1 MADYVVKF
9 TGQDNLSS
17 TINKVNK
24 ELGGLENSSSKLD
37 KIMDKFNRIDQSAAP
52 IKKKLRDLKS
62 IMAQMNLDGLTGTD
76 QFTLIAEK
84 AGALSDAMGDAS
96 TAIKQYSNDT
106 FKLQAGIEAFQ
117 GIAAAAT
124 VATGVMGLLG
134 TENEKVE
141 QAILKVQS
149 AMAIMNGVQQ
159 IANTLNKD
167 SALMLRLKSIWTAAN
182 TTATGANTVATG
194 ANTAATIANTSAQ
207 KAWNMTKAIG
217 KALFGDWTGLVLVG
231 AAALGTYALATS
243 NASDAEEEHN
253 EKLKQNQATID
264 SYTSTLTTT
273 FAQLMTSYSKLRA
286 EWKNLSSEQQKNQ
299 WIKDNQSKLEELNIS
314 VNNVADAESVFKNNT
329 PSVVKAFEARAK
341 AAAQLALLTENYK
354 KQMELI
360 DKINATQASMT
371 ADAASRQKV
380 KAGQEIKDESQKS
393 SRYGSVNGAGK
404 WVYSEAGAKLNNTG
418 ISNTNPVLNSMNDEL
433 KGLQDKANEI
443 ANNISQTYADIPS
456 FTKADKTTNT
466 TKTGK
471 TKTTKVE
478 IAPEGSLQALEDELN
493 KLNKELK
500 LTPETDTTKI
510 EELKGKIAELTGK
523 KEALEIKLG
532 IKEPKKEEAKKWAE
546 GSIASIKEEIAKLD
560 DRLLNENL
568 QLPVRLKLI
577 AERNDLQ
584 KQVDK
589 LSNGDK
595 STYELYG
602 EYSKQA
608 GEITNQRNIGLISAD
623 DAKSQIAEINQ
634 ELQKLGIDP
643 IKVHIETDSEKAFKG
658 FKDDADSIL
667 GGFEGIDSV
676 VNSFESLSKSI
687 ADGANAWE
695 IFMGAVNVASSVLNA
710 ISTIMET
717 VNLLSSIHTATKAT
731 ESAATIAAAT
741 AQGVKA
747 GADAASIAPTIA
759 STVALKAQEA
769 AYLNL
774 AAAAYFAAHAPIP
787 FAGFGIAAGF
797 VSAMMG
803 AMAVQAAASQAIA
816 AFADGGVISG
826 NTFHGDKMLARV
838 NAGEMILNQ
847 KQQANLFN
855 MLNSGASNAGGTV
868 EFKIS
873 GSQLK
878 GVLNNYNS
886 KMNKVK

>member
-1 MADYVVKF
+1 MADYVVRF
-9 TGQDNLSS
+9 TGQDNLSG
-17 TINKVNK
+17 TLNKVNK
-24 ELGGLENSSSKLD
+24 ELGGLENSSTKLD

-52 IKKKLRDLKS
+52 IKKKLRDLKA

-96 TAIKQYSNDT
+96 TAIRQYSNDT

-117 GIAAAAT
+117 GITAAAT

-194 ANTAATIANTSAQ
+194 ANTAATIANTAAQ
-207 KAWNMTKAIG
+207 KAWNYTKAIG

-243 NASDAEEEHN
+243 GASDAEEEHN
-253 EKLKQNQATID
+253 EKLKQTQATMD

-286 EWKNLSSEQQKNQ
+286 EWRNLSSEQQKNQ

-360 DKINATQASMT
+360 DKINATQASMA
-371 ADAASRQKV
+371 ADAASRPKV

-443 ANNISQTYADIPS
+443 ANNIAQTYADIPS

-510 EELKGKIAELTGK
+510 EELKTKIAELTGK

-532 IKEPKKEEAKKWAE
+532 LKEPKKEEAKKWAE

-568 QLPVRLKLI
+568 QLPVRIKLI

-584 KQVDK
+584 NQVDK
-589 LSNGDK
+589 L
-595 STYELYG
+595 
-602 EYSKQA
+602 
-608 GEITNQRNIGLISAD
+608 TNVGKPEKKEKKPTAFENFKGNAD
-623 DAKSQIAEINQ
+623 D
-634 ELQKLGIDP
+634 
-643 IKVHIETDSEKAFKG
+643 
-658 FKDDADSIL
+658 IL
-667 GGFEGIDSV
+667 GGFEGIDGV
-676 VNSFESLSKSI
+676 VNSFESLSKAI
-687 ADGANAWE
+687 ADGANAWDV
-695 IFMGAVNVASSVLNA
+695 FMGVVQTVSSVLNGVA
-710 ISTIMET
+710 STIQAVTTITE
-717 VNLLSSIHTATKAT
+717 LLGTTT
-731 ESAATIAAAT
+731 AATTAVTTASATQEVANSGMVVAAKSGEAIAGATASGAKMPFPLNLIAIAA
-741 AQGVKA
+741 
-747 GADAASIAPTIA
+747 
-759 STVALKAQEA
+759 
-769 AYLNL
+769 
-774 AAAAYFAAHAPIP
+774 
-787 FAGFGIAAGF
+787 GIAAVVGAL
-797 VSAMMG
+797 AMISG
-803 AMAVQAAASQAIA
+803 G
-816 AFADGGVISG
+816 FADGGVIGG
-826 NTFHGDKMLARV
+826 NSFHGDRMLARV

-886 KMNKVK
+886 KMNKVR

>member
-9 TGQDNLSS
+9 TGQDNLSG

-37 KIMDKFNRIDQSAAP
+37 KIIDKFNRIDQSAAP

-96 TAIKQYSNDT
+96 AAIKQYANDT

-167 SALMLRLKSIWTAAN
+167 SALMLRIKSIWTAAN

-194 ANTAATIANTSAQ
+194 ANTAATIANTAAQ
-207 KAWNMTKAIG
+207 KAWNVTKAIG

-243 NASDAEEEHN
+243 NASDEEEEHN
-253 EKLKQNQATID
+253 ENLKQTQATMD
-264 SYTSTLTTT
+264 SYTSTMTST
-273 FAQLMTSYSKLRA
+273 FAQLMSSYSKLRA
-286 EWKNLSSEQQKNQ
+286 EWRNLSSEQQKNQ

-314 VNNVADAESVFKNNT
+314 VNNVADAENVFKNNT
-329 PSVVKAFEARAK
+329 PSVVKAFTARAK

-360 DKINATQASMT
+360 DKINTTQASM
-371 ADAASRQKV
+371 AAEAASRPKV
-380 KAGQEIKDESQKS
+380 KAGQEIKDGTYKNE
-393 SRYGSVNGAGK
+393 RYGYVNGAGK

-418 ISNTNPVLNSMNDEL
+418 VSTTNPVMNKLNEEL
-433 KGLQDKANEI
+433 KGLQDEANKI
-443 ANNISQTYADIPS
+443 ANNMAETLKDVPT
-456 FTKADKTTNT
+456 FTKKHNT
-466 TKTGK
+466 TKTGT
-471 TKTTKVE
+471 TKTGKKAIEEV
-478 IAPEGSLQALEDELN
+478 APMGSYQALEDELN

-510 EELKGKIAELTGK
+510 EELKGKIAELTEK
-523 KEALEIKLG
+523 KDAFAIKLG

-546 GSIASIKEEIAKLD
+546 GSIASIKDEISKLD

-568 QLPVRLKLI
+568 ELPVRIKLI

-584 KQVDK
+584 NQVDK
-589 LSNGDK
+589 LTN
-595 STYELYG
+595 
-602 EYSKQA
+602 A
-608 GEITNQRNIGLISAD
+608 GKPEE
-623 DAKSQIAEINQ
+623 K
-634 ELQKLGIDP
+634 K
-643 IKVHIETDSEKAFKG
+643 ETPFQTFKG
-658 FKDDADSIL
+658 NAEDII
-667 GGFEGIDSV
+667 GGFEGIDGV
-676 VNSFESLSKSI
+676 VNSFESLSKAI
-687 ADGANAWE
+687 ADGANAWDV
-695 IFMGAVNVASSVLNA
+695 FMGVVQTASSILNGVAS
-710 ISTIMET
+710 TIQAVTTITE
-717 VNLLSSIHTATKAT
+717 LLGTTT
-731 ESAATIAAAT
+731 AATTAVTTAAAT
-741 AQGVKA
+741 QEVVNSGMVVGAKSGEAIA
-747 GADAASIAPTIA
+747 GATASGAKLPFPYNLIA
-759 STVALKAQEA
+759 
-769 AYLNL
+769 
-774 AAAAYFAAHAPIP
+774 
-787 FAGFGIAAGF
+787 IAAG
-797 VSAMMG
+797 VAAVVGALAMISG
-803 AMAVQAAASQAIA
+803 G
-816 AFADGGVISG
+816 FADGGIIGG
-826 NTFHGDKMLARV
+826 NSFHGDKMLARV

-855 MLNSGASNAGGTV
+855 MLNSGAGSSGGTV
-868 EFKIS
+868 EFKIA

>member
-9 TGQDNLSS
+9 TGQDNLSG

-96 TAIKQYSNDT
+96 AAIKQYSNDT

-194 ANTAATIANTSAQ
+194 ANTAATIANTAAQ
-207 KAWNMTKAIG
+207 KAWNVTKAIG

-243 NASDAEEEHN
+243 NASDEEEEHN
-253 EKLKQNQATID
+253 EKLKQTQATMD
-264 SYTSTLTTT
+264 SYTSTMTST
-273 FAQLMTSYSKLRA
+273 FAQLMSSYSKLRA
-286 EWKNLSSEQQKNQ
+286 EWSNLSSEQQKNQ

-314 VNNVADAESVFKNNT
+314 VNNVADAENVFKNNT

-360 DKINATQASMT
+360 DKINTTQASM
-371 ADAASRQKV
+371 AAEAASRPKV
-380 KAGQEIKDESQKS
+380 KAGQEIKDGTYKNE
-393 SRYGSVNGAGK
+393 RYGYVNGAGK

-418 ISNTNPVLNSMNDEL
+418 VSNTNPVMNKLNEEL
-433 KGLQDKANEI
+433 KGLQDEANKI
-443 ANNISQTYADIPS
+443 ANNMAETLKDVPNY
-456 FTKADKTTNT
+456 TKKHNT
-466 TKTGK
+466 TKTGT
-471 TKTTKVE
+471 TKTGKKAIEEV
-478 IAPEGSLQALEDELN
+478 APTGSLQALEDELN

-510 EELKGKIAELTGK
+510 EELKSKIAELTVK
-523 KEALEIKLG
+523 KDALQIKLG

-546 GSIASIKEEIAKLD
+546 GSIASIKDEIAKLD

-568 QLPVRLKLI
+568 ELPVRIKLI
-577 AERNDLQ
+577 AERDDLQ
-584 KQVDK
+584 NQVDK
-589 LSNGDK
+589 LTN
-595 STYELYG
+595 
-602 EYSKQA
+602 A
-608 GEITNQRNIGLISAD
+608 GKPVE
-623 DAKSQIAEINQ
+623 K
-634 ELQKLGIDP
+634 K
-643 IKVHIETDSEKAFKG
+643 ETPFQTFKG
-658 FKDDADSIL
+658 NAEDII
-667 GGFEGIDSV
+667 GGFEGIDGV
-676 VNSFESLSKSI
+676 VNSFESLSKAI
-687 ADGANAWE
+687 ADGANAWDV
-695 IFMGAVNVASSVLNA
+695 FMGVVQTASSILNGVAS
-710 ISTIMET
+710 TIQAVTTITE
-717 VNLLSSIHTATKAT
+717 LLGTTT
-731 ESAATIAAAT
+731 AATTAVTTAAAT
-741 AQGVKA
+741 QEVANSSMVVGAKSGEAIA
-747 GADAASIAPTIA
+747 GATASGAKMPFP
-759 STVALKAQEA
+759 
-769 AYLNL
+769 LNL
-774 AAAAYFAAHAPIP
+774 IA
-787 FAGFGIAAGF
+787 IAAG
-797 VSAMMG
+797 VAAVVGALAMIDG
-803 AMAVQAAASQAIA
+803 G
-816 AFADGGVISG
+816 FADGSIIGG
-826 NTFHGDKMLARV
+826 NSFHGDKMLASV

-847 KQQANLFN
+847 KPQANLFN
-855 MLNSGASNAGGTV
+855 MLNSGAGSSGGTV
-868 EFKIS
+868 EFKIA

-878 GVLNNYNS
+878 GVLKNYNS

>member
-9 TGQDNLSS
+9 TGQDNLSG

-96 TAIKQYSNDT
+96 AAIKQYSNDT

-194 ANTAATIANTSAQ
+194 ANTAATIANTAAQ

-243 NASDAEEEHN
+243 NASDEEEEHN
-253 EKLKQNQATID
+253 EKLKQTQATMD
-264 SYTSTLTTT
+264 SYTSTMTST
-273 FAQLMTSYSKLRA
+273 FAQLMSSYSKLRA
-286 EWKNLSSEQQKNQ
+286 EWSNLSSEQQKNQ

-314 VNNVADAESVFKNNT
+314 VNNVADAENVFKNNT

-360 DKINATQASMT
+360 DKINTTQASMA
-371 ADAASRQKV
+371 ADAVSRPKV
-380 KAGQEIKDESQKS
+380 KAGQEIKDETHKS
-393 SRYGSVNGAGK
+393 NRYGIVNGAGK

-418 ISNTNPVLNSMNDEL
+418 VSTTNPVMNKLNEEL
-433 KGLQDKANEI
+433 KGLQDEANKI
-443 ANNISQTYADIPS
+443 ANNMAETLKDVSYTP
-456 FTKADKTTNT
+456 KKHNT
-466 TKTGK
+466 TKTGT
-471 TKTTKVE
+471 TKTGKKAIKEV
-478 IAPEGSLQALEDELN
+478 APMGSYQALEDKLN
-493 KLNKELK
+493 KLNEKLK

-510 EELKGKIAELTGK
+510 EKLKGKIAELTEK
-523 KEALEIKLG
+523 KDAFAIKLG
-532 IKEPKKEEAKKWAE
+532 IKEPKKKEAKKWAE
-546 GSIASIKEEIAKLD
+546 GSIASIKDEISKLD

-568 QLPVRLKLI
+568 ELPVRIKLI
-577 AERNDLQ
+577 AEKDALQ

-589 LSNGDK
+589 LTN
-595 STYELYG
+595 
-602 EYSKQA
+602 A
-608 GEITNQRNIGLISAD
+608 GKPEE
-623 DAKSQIAEINQ
+623 K
-634 ELQKLGIDP
+634 K
-643 IKVHIETDSEKAFKG
+643 ETPFQTFKG
-658 FKDDADSIL
+658 NAEDII
-667 GGFEGIDSV
+667 GGFEGIDGV
-676 VNSFESLSKSI
+676 VNSFESLSKAI
-687 ADGANAWE
+687 ADGANAWDV
-695 IFMGAVNVASSVLNA
+695 FMGVVQTASSILNGVAS
-710 ISTIMET
+710 TIQAVTTITE
-717 VNLLSSIHTATKAT
+717 LLGTTT
-731 ESAATIAAAT
+731 AATTAVTTAAAT
-741 AQGVKA
+741 QEVANSSMVVGAKSGEAIA
-747 GADAASIAPTIA
+747 GATASGAKMPFP
-759 STVALKAQEA
+759 
-769 AYLNL
+769 LNL
-774 AAAAYFAAHAPIP
+774 IA
-787 FAGFGIAAGF
+787 IAAG
-797 VSAMMG
+797 VAAVVGALAMISG
-803 AMAVQAAASQAIA
+803 G
-816 AFADGGVISG
+816 FADGGIIGG
-826 NTFHGDKMLARV
+826 NSFHGDKMLARV

-855 MLNSGASNAGGTV
+855 MLNSGAGSSGGTV

>member
-1 MADYVVKF
+1 MADYVVRL

-17 TINKVNK
+17 TINQVNK

-117 GIAAAAT
+117 GITAAAT

-194 ANTAATIANTSAQ
+194 ANTAATIANTAAQ
-207 KAWNMTKAIG
+207 KAWNVTKAIG

-243 NASDAEEEHN
+243 DASDEEEEHN
-253 EKLKQNQATID
+253 EKLKQTQATMD
-264 SYTSTLTTT
+264 SYTSTMTTT
-273 FAQLMTSYSKLRA
+273 FAQLMSSYSKLRA
-286 EWKNLSSEQQKNQ
+286 EWRNLSSEQQKNQ

-314 VNNVADAESVFKNNT
+314 VNNIADAENVFKNNT

-360 DKINATQASMT
+360 DKINTTQASMA
-371 ADAASRQKV
+371 ADAASRPKV
-380 KAGQEIKDESQKS
+380 KAGQEIKDETHKS
-393 SRYGSVNGAGK
+393 NRYGFVNGAGK

-418 ISNTNPVLNSMNDEL
+418 VSNTNPVMNKLNEEL
-433 KGLQDKANEI
+433 KGLQDEANKI
-443 ANNISQTYADIPS
+443 ANNMAETLKDVPT
-456 FTKADKTTNT
+456 FTKKHNT
-466 TKTGK
+466 TKTGT
-471 TKTTKVE
+471 TKTGKKAIEEV
-478 IAPEGSLQALEDELN
+478 APMGSLQALEDELN

-500 LTPETDTTKI
+500 LTPETDITKI
-510 EELKGKIAELTGK
+510 EELKSKIAELTGK
-523 KEALEIKLG
+523 KDALQIKLG

-546 GSIASIKEEIAKLD
+546 GSIASIKDEISKLD

-568 QLPVRLKLI
+568 ELPVRIKLI
-577 AERNDLQ
+577 AERDDLQ
-584 KQVDK
+584 NQVDK
-589 LSNGDK
+589 LTN
-595 STYELYG
+595 
-602 EYSKQA
+602 A
-608 GEITNQRNIGLISAD
+608 G
-623 DAKSQIAEINQ
+623 K
-634 ELQKLGIDP
+634 P
-643 IKVHIETDSEKAFKG
+643 VETPFQTFKG
-658 FKDDADSIL
+658 NAEDII
-667 GGFEGIDSV
+667 GGFEGIDGV
-676 VNSFESLSKSI
+676 VNSFESLSKAI
-687 ADGANAWE
+687 ADGANAWDV
-695 IFMGAVNVASSVLNA
+695 FMGVVQTASSILNGVAS
-710 ISTIMET
+710 TIQAVTTITE
-717 VNLLSSIHTATKAT
+717 LLGTTT
-731 ESAATIAAAT
+731 AATTAITTASATQEVANSSMVVGAKSGEAIADAT
-741 AQGVKA
+741 AS
-747 GADAASIAPTIA
+747 GAKMPFP
-759 STVALKAQEA
+759 
-769 AYLNL
+769 LNL
-774 AAAAYFAAHAPIP
+774 IA
-787 FAGFGIAAGF
+787 IAAG
-797 VSAMMG
+797 VAAVVGALAMISG
-803 AMAVQAAASQAIA
+803 G
-816 AFADGGVISG
+816 FADGGIIGG
-826 NTFHGDKMLARV
+826 NSFHGDKMLARV

-847 KQQANLFN
+847 KQQANLFS
-855 MLNSGASNAGGTV
+855 MLNSGASSSGGTV

>member
-9 TGQDNLSS
+9 TGQDNLSG

-37 KIMDKFNRIDQSAAP
+37 KIIDKFNRIDQSAAP

-106 FKLQAGIEAFQ
+106 FKLQAGREAFQ

-194 ANTAATIANTSAQ
+194 ANTAATIANTAAQ

-243 NASDAEEEHN
+243 NASDEEEEHS
-253 EKLKQNQATID
+253 EKLKQTQATMD
-264 SYTSTLTTT
+264 SYTSTMTST
-273 FAQLMTSYSKLRA
+273 FAQLMSSYSKLRA
-286 EWKNLSSEQQKNQ
+286 EWSNLSSEQQKNQ

-314 VNNVADAESVFKNNT
+314 VNNVADAENVFKNNT
-329 PSVVKAFEARAK
+329 PSVVKAFTARAK
-341 AAAQLALLTENYK
+341 AAAQLTLLTENYK

-360 DKINATQASMT
+360 DKINTTQASM
-371 ADAASRQKV
+371 AAEAASRPKV
-380 KAGQEIKDESQKS
+380 KAGQEIKDGTYKNE
-393 SRYGSVNGAGK
+393 RYGYVNGAGK

-418 ISNTNPVLNSMNDEL
+418 VSTTNPVMNKLNKEL
-433 KGLQDKANEI
+433 KGLQDEANKI
-443 ANNISQTYADIPS
+443 ANNMAETFKDVPT
-456 FTKADKTTNT
+456 FTKKHNT
-466 TKTGK
+466 TKTGTTNTGTTNTG
-471 TKTTKVE
+471 TKAIEEV
-478 IAPEGSLQALEDELN
+478 APMGSLQALEDELN

-510 EELKGKIAELTGK
+510 EELKSKIAELTVK
-523 KEALEIKLG
+523 KDALQIKLG

-546 GSIASIKEEIAKLD
+546 GSIASIKDEISKLD

-568 QLPVRLKLI
+568 ELPVRIKLI
-577 AERNDLQ
+577 AERDDLQ
-584 KQVDK
+584 NQVDK
-589 LSNGDK
+589 LTN
-595 STYELYG
+595 
-602 EYSKQA
+602 A
-608 GEITNQRNIGLISAD
+608 GKPEE
-623 DAKSQIAEINQ
+623 K
-634 ELQKLGIDP
+634 K
-643 IKVHIETDSEKAFKG
+643 ETPFQTFKG
-658 FKDDADSIL
+658 NAEDII
-667 GGFEGIDSV
+667 GGFEGIDGV
-676 VNSFESLSKSI
+676 VNSFESLSKAI
-687 ADGANAWE
+687 ADGADAWDV
-695 IFMGAVNVASSVLNA
+695 FMGVVQTASSILNGVAS
-710 ISTIMET
+710 TIQAVTTITE
-717 VNLLSSIHTATKAT
+717 LLGTTT
-731 ESAATIAAAT
+731 AATTAITTAAAT
-741 AQGVKA
+741 QEVANSGMVVGAKSGEAIA
-747 GADAASIAPTIA
+747 GATASGAKMPFP
-759 STVALKAQEA
+759 
-769 AYLNL
+769 LNL
-774 AAAAYFAAHAPIP
+774 IA
-787 FAGFGIAAGF
+787 IAAG
-797 VSAMMG
+797 VAAVVGALAMISG
-803 AMAVQAAASQAIA
+803 G
-816 AFADGGVISG
+816 FADGGIIGG
-826 NTFHGDKMLARV
+826 NSFHGDKMLARV

-855 MLNSGASNAGGTV
+855 MLNSGASSSGGTV

>member
-9 TGQDNLSS
+9 TGQDNLSG

-37 KIMDKFNRIDQSAAP
+37 KIIDKFNRIDQSAAP

-84 AGALSDAMGDAS
+84 AGTLSDAMGDAAA
-96 TAIKQYSNDT
+96 AIKQYSNDT

-167 SALMLRLKSIWTAAN
+167 SALMLRIKSIWTAAN
-182 TTATGANTVATG
+182 TAATGANTVATG
-194 ANTAATIANTSAQ
+194 ANTAATIANTAAQ
-207 KAWNMTKAIG
+207 KAWNVTKAIG

-231 AAALGTYALATS
+231 AAAFGTYALATS
-243 NASDAEEEHN
+243 NDSDEEEEHN
-253 EKLKQNQATID
+253 EKLKQTQATMD
-264 SYTSTLTTT
+264 SYTSTMTST
-273 FAQLMTSYSKLRA
+273 FAQLMSSYSKLRA
-286 EWKNLSSEQQKNQ
+286 EWSNLSSEQQKNQ

-314 VNNVADAESVFKNNT
+314 VNNVADAENVFKNNT
-329 PSVVKAFEARAK
+329 PSVVKAFTARAK

-360 DKINATQASMT
+360 DKINTTQASM
-371 ADAASRQKV
+371 AAEAASRPKV
-380 KAGQEIKDESQKS
+380 KAGQEIKDGTYKNE
-393 SRYGSVNGAGK
+393 RYGYVNGAGK

-418 ISNTNPVLNSMNDEL
+418 VSNTNPVMNKLNEEL
-433 KGLQDKANEI
+433 KGLQDEANKI
-443 ANNISQTYADIPS
+443 ANNMAETLKDVPNY
-456 FTKADKTTNT
+456 TKKHNT
-466 TKTGK
+466 TKTG
-471 TKTTKVE
+471 TTNTGTTNTGKEAIEEV
-478 IAPEGSLQALEDELN
+478 APMGSLQALEDELN

-510 EELKGKIAELTGK
+510 EELKSKIAELTVK
-523 KEALEIKLG
+523 KDALQIKLG

-546 GSIASIKEEIAKLD
+546 GSIASIKDEISKLD

-568 QLPVRLKLI
+568 ELPVRIKLI
-577 AERNDLQ
+577 AERDDLQ
-584 KQVDK
+584 NQVDK
-589 LSNGDK
+589 LTN
-595 STYELYG
+595 
-602 EYSKQA
+602 A
-608 GEITNQRNIGLISAD
+608 GKPVE
-623 DAKSQIAEINQ
+623 K
-634 ELQKLGIDP
+634 K
-643 IKVHIETDSEKAFKG
+643 ETPFQTFKG
-658 FKDDADSIL
+658 NAEDII
-667 GGFEGIDSV
+667 GGFEGIDGV
-676 VNSFESLSKSI
+676 VNSFESLSKAI
-687 ADGANAWE
+687 ADGANAWDV
-695 IFMGAVNVASSVLNA
+695 FMGVVQTASSILNGVAS
-710 ISTIMET
+710 TIQAVTTITE
-717 VNLLSSIHTATKAT
+717 LLGTTT
-731 ESAATIAAAT
+731 AATTAITTAAAT
-741 AQGVKA
+741 QEVANSGMVVGAKSGEAIA
-747 GADAASIAPTIA
+747 GATASGAKMPFP
-759 STVALKAQEA
+759 
-769 AYLNL
+769 LNL
-774 AAAAYFAAHAPIP
+774 IA
-787 FAGFGIAAGF
+787 IAAG
-797 VSAMMG
+797 VAAVVGALAMISG
-803 AMAVQAAASQAIA
+803 G
-816 AFADGGVISG
+816 FADGGIIGG
-826 NTFHGDKMLARV
+826 NSFHGDKMLARV

-855 MLNSGASNAGGTV
+855 MLNSGASSSGGTV

>member
-1 MADYVVKF
+1 MADYVVRL

-17 TINKVNK
+17 TINQVNK

-52 IKKKLRDLKS
+52 IKKMLRDLKS

-117 GIAAAAT
+117 GITAAAT

-194 ANTAATIANTSAQ
+194 ANTAATIANTAAQ
-207 KAWNMTKAIG
+207 KAWNVTKAIG

-243 NASDAEEEHN
+243 NASDEEEEHN
-253 EKLKQNQATID
+253 EKLKQTQATMD
-264 SYTSTLTTT
+264 SYTSTMTTT
-273 FAQLMTSYSKLRA
+273 FAQLMSSYSKLRA
-286 EWKNLSSEQQKNQ
+286 EWRNLSSEQQKNQ

-314 VNNVADAESVFKNNT
+314 VNNIADAENVFKNNT

-360 DKINATQASMT
+360 DKINTTQASMA
-371 ADAASRQKV
+371 ADAASRPKV
-380 KAGQEIKDESQKS
+380 KAGQEIKDETHKS
-393 SRYGSVNGAGK
+393 NRYGFVNGAGK

-418 ISNTNPVLNSMNDEL
+418 VSNTNPVMNKLNEEL
-433 KGLQDKANEI
+433 KGLQDEANKI
-443 ANNISQTYADIPS
+443 ANNMAETLKDVPT
-456 FTKADKTTNT
+456 FTKKHNT
-466 TKTGK
+466 TKTGT
-471 TKTTKVE
+471 TKTGKKAIEEV
-478 IAPEGSLQALEDELN
+478 APMGSLQALEDELN

-500 LTPETDTTKI
+500 LTPETDITKI
-510 EELKGKIAELTGK
+510 EELKSKIAELTGK
-523 KEALEIKLG
+523 KDALQIKLG

-546 GSIASIKEEIAKLD
+546 GSIASIKDEISKLD

-568 QLPVRLKLI
+568 ELPVRIKLI
-577 AERNDLQ
+577 AERDDLQ
-584 KQVDK
+584 NQVDK
-589 LSNGDK
+589 LTN
-595 STYELYG
+595 
-602 EYSKQA
+602 A
-608 GEITNQRNIGLISAD
+608 GKPL
-623 DAKSQIAEINQ
+623 
-634 ELQKLGIDP
+634 
-643 IKVHIETDSEKAFKG
+643 ETPFQTFKG
-658 FKDDADSIL
+658 NAEDII
-667 GGFEGIDSV
+667 GGFEGIDGV
-676 VNSFESLSKSI
+676 VNSFESLSKAI
-687 ADGANAWE
+687 ADGANAWDV
-695 IFMGAVNVASSVLNA
+695 FMGVVQTASSILNGVAS
-710 ISTIMET
+710 TIQAVTTITE
-717 VNLLSSIHTATKAT
+717 LLGTTT
-731 ESAATIAAAT
+731 AATTAITTASATQEVANSSMVVGAKSGEAIADAT
-741 AQGVKA
+741 AS
-747 GADAASIAPTIA
+747 GAKMPFP
-759 STVALKAQEA
+759 
-769 AYLNL
+769 LNL
-774 AAAAYFAAHAPIP
+774 IA
-787 FAGFGIAAGF
+787 IAAG
-797 VSAMMG
+797 VAAVVGALAMISG
-803 AMAVQAAASQAIA
+803 G
-816 AFADGGVISG
+816 FADGGIIGG
-826 NTFHGDKMLARV
+826 NSFHGDKMLARV

-847 KQQANLFN
+847 KQQANLFS
-855 MLNSGASNAGGTV
+855 MLNSGASSSGGTV

>member
-9 TGQDNLSS
+9 TGQDNLSG

-96 TAIKQYSNDT
+96 AAIKQYSNDT

-194 ANTAATIANTSAQ
+194 ANTAATIANTAAQ

-243 NASDAEEEHN
+243 NASDEEEEHN
-253 EKLKQNQATID
+253 EKLKQTQATMD
-264 SYTSTLTTT
+264 SYTSTMTST
-273 FAQLMTSYSKLRA
+273 FAQLMSSYSKLRA
-286 EWKNLSSEQQKNQ
+286 EWSNLSSEQQKNQ

-314 VNNVADAESVFKNNT
+314 VNNVADAENVFKSNT

-360 DKINATQASMT
+360 DKINTTQASMA
-371 ADAASRQKV
+371 ADAASRPKV
-380 KAGQEIKDESQKS
+380 KAGQEIKDETHKS
-393 SRYGSVNGAGK
+393 NRYGIVNGAGK

-418 ISNTNPVLNSMNDEL
+418 VSTTNPVMNKLNEEL
-433 KGLQDKANEI
+433 KGLQDEANKI
-443 ANNISQTYADIPS
+443 ANNMAETLKDVPYTP
-456 FTKADKTTNT
+456 KKHNT
-466 TKTGK
+466 TKTGT
-471 TKTTKVE
+471 TKTGKKAIKEV
-478 IAPEGSLQALEDELN
+478 APMGSYQALEDELN

-510 EELKGKIAELTGK
+510 EELKGKIAELTEK
-523 KEALEIKLG
+523 KDAFAIKLG

-546 GSIASIKEEIAKLD
+546 GSIASIKDEISKLD

-568 QLPVRLKLI
+568 ELPVRIKLI
-577 AERNDLQ
+577 AEKDALQ

-589 LSNGDK
+589 LTN
-595 STYELYG
+595 
-602 EYSKQA
+602 A
-608 GEITNQRNIGLISAD
+608 GKPEE
-623 DAKSQIAEINQ
+623 K
-634 ELQKLGIDP
+634 K
-643 IKVHIETDSEKAFKG
+643 ETPFQTFKG
-658 FKDDADSIL
+658 NAEDII
-667 GGFEGIDSV
+667 GGFEGIDGV
-676 VNSFESLSKSI
+676 VNSFESLSKAI
-687 ADGANAWE
+687 ADGANAWDV
-695 IFMGAVNVASSVLNA
+695 FMGVVQTASSILNGVAS
-710 ISTIMET
+710 TIQAVTTITE
-717 VNLLSSIHTATKAT
+717 LLGTTT
-731 ESAATIAAAT
+731 AATTAVTTAAAT
-741 AQGVKA
+741 QEVANSGMVVGAKSGEAIA
-747 GADAASIAPTIA
+747 GATASGAKMPFP
-759 STVALKAQEA
+759 
-769 AYLNL
+769 LNL
-774 AAAAYFAAHAPIP
+774 IA
-787 FAGFGIAAGF
+787 IAAG
-797 VSAMMG
+797 VAAVVGALAMISG
-803 AMAVQAAASQAIA
+803 G
-816 AFADGGVISG
+816 FADGGIIGG
-826 NTFHGDKMLARV
+826 NSFHGDKMLARV

-855 MLNSGASNAGGTV
+855 MLNSGAGSSGGTV

>member
-9 TGQDNLSS
+9 TGQDNLSG

-37 KIMDKFNRIDQSAAP
+37 KIIDKFNRIDQSAAP

-167 SALMLRLKSIWTAAN
+167 SALMLRIKSIWTAAN

-194 ANTAATIANTSAQ
+194 ANTAATIANTAAQ
-207 KAWNMTKAIG
+207 KAWNVTKAIG

-243 NASDAEEEHN
+243 NASDEEEEHN
-253 EKLKQNQATID
+253 EKLKQTQATMD
-264 SYTSTLTTT
+264 SYTSTMTST
-273 FAQLMTSYSKLRA
+273 FAQLMSSYSKLRA
-286 EWKNLSSEQQKNQ
+286 EWSNLSSEQQKNQ
-299 WIKDNQSKLEELNIS
+299 WIKDNKSKLEELNIS
-314 VNNVADAESVFKNNT
+314 VNNVADAENVFKNNT
-329 PSVVKAFEARAK
+329 PSVVKAFTARAK

-360 DKINATQASMT
+360 DKINTTQASM
-371 ADAASRQKV
+371 AAEAASRPKV
-380 KAGQEIKDESQKS
+380 KAGQEIKDGTYKNE
-393 SRYGSVNGAGK
+393 RYGYVNGAGK

-418 ISNTNPVLNSMNDEL
+418 VSNTNPVMNKLNEEL
-433 KGLQDKANEI
+433 KGLQDEANKI
-443 ANNISQTYADIPS
+443 ANNIAQTYADIPS

-510 EELKGKIAELTGK
+510 EELKTKIAELTGK

-532 IKEPKKEEAKKWAE
+532 LKEPKKEEAKKWAE

-568 QLPVRLKLI
+568 ELPVRIKLI
-577 AERNDLQ
+577 AERDDLQ
-584 KQVDK
+584 NQVDK
-589 LSNGDK
+589 LTN
-595 STYELYG
+595 
-602 EYSKQA
+602 A
-608 GEITNQRNIGLISAD
+608 GKPVEKKEN
-623 DAKSQIAEINQ
+623 K
-634 ELQKLGIDP
+634 
-643 IKVHIETDSEKAFKG
+643 ETPFQTFKG
-658 FKDDADSIL
+658 NAEDII
-667 GGFEGIDSV
+667 GGFEGIDGV
-676 VNSFESLSKSI
+676 VNSFESLSKAI
-687 ADGANAWE
+687 YDGANAWDV
-695 IFMGAVNVASSVLNA
+695 FMGVVQTASSILNGVAS
-710 ISTIMET
+710 TIQAVTTITE
-717 VNLLSSIHTATKAT
+717 LLGTTT
-731 ESAATIAAAT
+731 AATTAVTTAAAT
-741 AQGVKA
+741 QEVANSSMVVGAKSGEAIA
-747 GADAASIAPTIA
+747 GATASGAKMPFP
-759 STVALKAQEA
+759 
-769 AYLNL
+769 LNL
-774 AAAAYFAAHAPIP
+774 IA
-787 FAGFGIAAGF
+787 IAAG
-797 VSAMMG
+797 VAAVVGALAMISG
-803 AMAVQAAASQAIA
+803 G
-816 AFADGGVISG
+816 FADGGIIGG
-826 NTFHGDKMLARV
+826 NSFHGDKMLARV

-855 MLNSGASNAGGTV
+855 MLNSGASSYGGTV
-868 EFKIS
+868 EFKIA

>member
-9 TGQDNLSS
+9 TGQDNLSG

-37 KIMDKFNRIDQSAAP
+37 KIIDKFNRIDQSAAP

-96 TAIKQYSNDT
+96 AAIKQYSNDT

-149 AMAIMNGVQQ
+149 ALAIMNGVQQ

-167 SALMLRLKSIWTAAN
+167 SALMLRIKSIWTAAN

-194 ANTAATIANTSAQ
+194 ANTAATIANTTAQ

-243 NASDAEEEHN
+243 NASDEEEEHN
-253 EKLKQNQATID
+253 EKLKQTQATMD
-264 SYTSTLTTT
+264 SYTSTMTST
-273 FAQLMTSYSKLRA
+273 FAQLMSSYSKLRA
-286 EWKNLSSEQQKNQ
+286 EWSNLSSEQQKNQ
-299 WIKDNQSKLEELNIS
+299 WIKDNKSKLEELNIS
-314 VNNVADAESVFKNNT
+314 VNNVADAENVFKNNT
-329 PSVVKAFEARAK
+329 PSVVKAFTARAK

-360 DKINATQASMT
+360 DKINTTQASM
-371 ADAASRQKV
+371 AAEAASRPKV
-380 KAGQEIKDESQKS
+380 KAGQEIKDGTYKNE
-393 SRYGSVNGAGK
+393 RYGYVNGAGK

-418 ISNTNPVLNSMNDEL
+418 VSNTNPVMNKLNEEL
-433 KGLQDKANEI
+433 KGLQDEANKI
-443 ANNISQTYADIPS
+443 ANNIAQTYADIPS

-510 EELKGKIAELTGK
+510 EELKTKIAELTGK

-532 IKEPKKEEAKKWAE
+532 LKEPKKEEAKKWAE

-568 QLPVRLKLI
+568 ELPVRIKLI
-577 AERNDLQ
+577 AERDDLQ
-584 KQVDK
+584 NQVDK
-589 LSNGDK
+589 LTN
-595 STYELYG
+595 
-602 EYSKQA
+602 A
-608 GEITNQRNIGLISAD
+608 GKPVEKKEN
-623 DAKSQIAEINQ
+623 K
-634 ELQKLGIDP
+634 
-643 IKVHIETDSEKAFKG
+643 ETPFQTFKG
-658 FKDDADSIL
+658 NAEDII
-667 GGFEGIDSV
+667 GGFEGIDGV
-676 VNSFESLSKSI
+676 VNSFESLSKAI
-687 ADGANAWE
+687 YDGANAWDV
-695 IFMGAVNVASSVLNA
+695 FMGVVQTASSILNGVAS
-710 ISTIMET
+710 TIQAVTTITE
-717 VNLLSSIHTATKAT
+717 LLGTTT
-731 ESAATIAAAT
+731 AATTAVTTAAAT
-741 AQGVKA
+741 QEVANSSMVVGAKSGEAIA
-747 GADAASIAPTIA
+747 GATASGAKMPFP
-759 STVALKAQEA
+759 
-769 AYLNL
+769 LNL
-774 AAAAYFAAHAPIP
+774 IA
-787 FAGFGIAAGF
+787 IAAG
-797 VSAMMG
+797 VAAVVGALAMISG
-803 AMAVQAAASQAIA
+803 G
-816 AFADGGVISG
+816 FADGGIIGG
-826 NTFHGDKMLARV
+826 NSFHGDKMLARV

-855 MLNSGASNAGGTV
+855 MLNSGASSYGGTV
-868 EFKIS
+868 EFKIA

>member
-9 TGQDNLSS
+9 TGQDNLSG

-37 KIMDKFNRIDQSAAP
+37 KIIDKFNRIDQSAAP

-96 TAIKQYSNDT
+96 AAIKQYSNDT

-167 SALMLRLKSIWTAAN
+167 SALMLRIKSIWTAAN

-194 ANTAATIANTSAQ
+194 ANTAATIANTTAQ

-243 NASDAEEEHN
+243 NASDEEEEHN
-253 EKLKQNQATID
+253 EKLKQTQATMD
-264 SYTSTLTTT
+264 SYTSTMTST
-273 FAQLMTSYSKLRA
+273 FAQLMSSYSKLRA
-286 EWKNLSSEQQKNQ
+286 EWSNLSSEQQKNQ

-314 VNNVADAESVFKNNT
+314 VNNVADAENVFKNNT

-341 AAAQLALLTENYK
+341 AAAQLTLLTENYK

-360 DKINATQASMT
+360 DKINTTQASM
-371 ADAASRQKV
+371 AAEAASRPKV
-380 KAGQEIKDESQKS
+380 KAGQEIKDGTYKNE
-393 SRYGSVNGAGK
+393 RYGYVNGAGK

-418 ISNTNPVLNSMNDEL
+418 VSTTNPVMNKLNEEL
-433 KGLQDKANEI
+433 KGLQDEANKI
-443 ANNISQTYADIPS
+443 ANNMAETLKDVPT
-456 FTKADKTTNT
+456 FTKKHNT
-466 TKTGK
+466 TKTGT
-471 TKTTKVE
+471 TKTGKKAIEEV
-478 IAPEGSLQALEDELN
+478 APMGSYQALEDELN
-493 KLNKELK
+493 KLIKKLK

-510 EELKGKIAELTGK
+510 EELKDKIAELTEK
-523 KEALEIKLG
+523 KDAFAIKLG

-546 GSIASIKEEIAKLD
+546 GSIASIKDEISKLD

-568 QLPVRLKLI
+568 ELPVRIKLI
-577 AERNDLQ
+577 AERDALQ

-589 LSNGDK
+589 LTN
-595 STYELYG
+595 
-602 EYSKQA
+602 A
-608 GEITNQRNIGLISAD
+608 GKPEE
-623 DAKSQIAEINQ
+623 K
-634 ELQKLGIDP
+634 K
-643 IKVHIETDSEKAFKG
+643 ETPFQTFKG
-658 FKDDADSIL
+658 NAEDII
-667 GGFEGIDSV
+667 GGFEGIDGV
-676 VNSFESLSKSI
+676 VNSFESLSKAI
-687 ADGANAWE
+687 ADGANAWDV
-695 IFMGAVNVASSVLNA
+695 FMGVVQTASSILNGVAS
-710 ISTIMET
+710 TIQAVTTITE
-717 VNLLSSIHTATKAT
+717 LLGTTT
-731 ESAATIAAAT
+731 AATTAITTAAAT
-741 AQGVKA
+741 QEVANSGMVVGAKSGEAIA
-747 GADAASIAPTIA
+747 GATASGAKMPFP
-759 STVALKAQEA
+759 
-769 AYLNL
+769 LNL
-774 AAAAYFAAHAPIP
+774 IA
-787 FAGFGIAAGF
+787 IAAG
-797 VSAMMG
+797 VAAVVGALAMISG
-803 AMAVQAAASQAIA
+803 G
-816 AFADGGVISG
+816 FADGGIIGG
-826 NTFHGDKMLARV
+826 NSFHGDKMLARV

-855 MLNSGASNAGGTV
+855 MLNSGASSSGGTV

>member
-9 TGQDNLSS
+9 TGQDNLSG

-37 KIMDKFNRIDQSAAP
+37 KIIDKFNRIDQSAAP

-96 TAIKQYSNDT
+96 GAIKQYANDT

-167 SALMLRLKSIWTAAN
+167 SALMLRIKSIWTAAN

-194 ANTAATIANTSAQ
+194 ANTAATIANTTAQ

-231 AAALGTYALATS
+231 AAALGTYALVTS
-243 NASDAEEEHN
+243 NASDEEEEHS
-253 EKLKQNQATID
+253 EKLKQTQATMD
-264 SYTSTLTTT
+264 SYTSTMTST
-273 FAQLMTSYSKLRA
+273 FAQLMSSYSKLRA
-286 EWKNLSSEQQKNQ
+286 EWSNLSSEQQKNQ

-314 VNNVADAESVFKNNT
+314 VNNVADAENVFKNNT
-329 PSVVKAFEARAK
+329 PSVVKAFTARAK

-360 DKINATQASMT
+360 DKINTTQASM
-371 ADAASRQKV
+371 AAEAASRPKV
-380 KAGQEIKDESQKS
+380 KAGQEIKDETHKS
-393 SRYGSVNGAGK
+393 KRYGYVNGAGK

-418 ISNTNPVLNSMNDEL
+418 VSNTNPVMNKLNEEL
-433 KGLQDKANEI
+433 KGLQDEANKI
-443 ANNISQTYADIPS
+443 ANNMTETFKDVPT
-456 FTKADKTTNT
+456 FTKKHNT
-466 TKTGK
+466 TKTGT
-471 TKTTKVE
+471 TKTGTTKTSKEAIEEV
-478 IAPEGSLQALEDELN
+478 APMGSLQAVEDELT

-510 EELKGKIAELTGK
+510 EELKSKIAELTVK
-523 KEALEIKLG
+523 KDALQIKLG

-546 GSIASIKEEIAKLD
+546 GSIASIKDEIAKLD

-568 QLPVRLKLI
+568 ELPVRIKLI
-577 AERNDLQ
+577 AERDDLQ
-584 KQVDK
+584 NQVDK
-589 LSNGDK
+589 LTN
-595 STYELYG
+595 
-602 EYSKQA
+602 A
-608 GEITNQRNIGLISAD
+608 GKPEE
-623 DAKSQIAEINQ
+623 K
-634 ELQKLGIDP
+634 K
-643 IKVHIETDSEKAFKG
+643 ETPFQTFKG
-658 FKDDADSIL
+658 NAEDII
-667 GGFEGIDSV
+667 GGFEGIDGV
-676 VNSFESLSKSI
+676 VNSFESLSKAI
-687 ADGANAWE
+687 ADGANAWDV
-695 IFMGAVNVASSVLNA
+695 FMGVVQTASSILNGVASTIQAVTTITELLGTTTSATTA
-710 ISTIMET
+710 ITT
-717 VNLLSSIHTATKAT
+717 
-731 ESAATIAAAT
+731 AAAT
-741 AQGVKA
+741 QEVANSGMVVGAKSGEAIA
-747 GADAASIAPTIA
+747 GATASGAKMPFP
-759 STVALKAQEA
+759 
-769 AYLNL
+769 LNL
-774 AAAAYFAAHAPIP
+774 IA
-787 FAGFGIAAGF
+787 IAAG
-797 VSAMMG
+797 VAAVVGALAMISG
-803 AMAVQAAASQAIA
+803 G
-816 AFADGGVISG
+816 FADGGIIGG
-826 NTFHGDKMLARV
+826 NSFHGDKMLARV

-855 MLNSGASNAGGTV
+855 MLNSGASSSGGTV

>member
-9 TGQDNLSS
+9 TGQDNLSG

-96 TAIKQYSNDT
+96 AAIKQYSNDT

-194 ANTAATIANTSAQ
+194 ANTAATIANTAAQ

-243 NASDAEEEHN
+243 NASDEEEEHN
-253 EKLKQNQATID
+253 EKLKQTQATMD
-264 SYTSTLTTT
+264 SYTSTMTST
-273 FAQLMTSYSKLRA
+273 FAQLMSSYSKLRA
-286 EWKNLSSEQQKNQ
+286 EWSNLSSEQQKNQ

-314 VNNVADAESVFKNNT
+314 VNNVADAENVFKNNT

-360 DKINATQASMT
+360 DKINTTQASMA
-371 ADAASRQKV
+371 ADAASRPKV
-380 KAGQEIKDESQKS
+380 KAGQEIKDETHKNE
-393 SRYGSVNGAGK
+393 RYGYVNGAYK

-418 ISNTNPVLNSMNDEL
+418 VSTTNPVLNKLNEEL
-433 KGLQDKANEI
+433 KGYQNQSKKILNDMTD
-443 ANNISQTYADIPS
+443 TYKDLPY
-456 FTKADKTTNT
+456 TPKKHNT
-466 TKTGK
+466 TKTGT
-471 TKTTKVE
+471 TKTGKKAIKEV
-478 IAPEGSLQALEDELN
+478 APMGSYQALEDELN

-510 EELKGKIAELTGK
+510 EELKGKIAELTEK
-523 KEALEIKLG
+523 KDAFAIKLG

-546 GSIASIKEEIAKLD
+546 GSIASIKDEISKLD

-568 QLPVRLKLI
+568 ELPVRIKLI
-577 AERNDLQ
+577 AEKDALQ

-589 LSNGDK
+589 LTN
-595 STYELYG
+595 
-602 EYSKQA
+602 A
-608 GEITNQRNIGLISAD
+608 GKPEE
-623 DAKSQIAEINQ
+623 K
-634 ELQKLGIDP
+634 K
-643 IKVHIETDSEKAFKG
+643 ETPFQTFKG
-658 FKDDADSIL
+658 NAEDII
-667 GGFEGIDSV
+667 GGFEGIDGV
-676 VNSFESLSKSI
+676 VNSFESLSKAI
-687 ADGANAWE
+687 ADGANAWDV
-695 IFMGAVNVASSVLNA
+695 FMGVVQTASSILNGVAS
-710 ISTIMET
+710 TIQAVTTITE
-717 VNLLSSIHTATKAT
+717 LLGTTT
-731 ESAATIAAAT
+731 AATTAVTTAAAT
-741 AQGVKA
+741 QEVTNSGMVVGAKSGEAIA
-747 GADAASIAPTIA
+747 GATASGAKMPFP
-759 STVALKAQEA
+759 
-769 AYLNL
+769 LNL
-774 AAAAYFAAHAPIP
+774 IA
-787 FAGFGIAAGF
+787 IAAG
-797 VSAMMG
+797 VAAVVGALAMISG
-803 AMAVQAAASQAIA
+803 G
-816 AFADGGVISG
+816 FADGGIIGG
-826 NTFHGDKMLARV
+826 NSFHGDKMLARV

-855 MLNSGASNAGGTV
+855 MLNSGTGSSGGTV

>member
-9 TGQDNLSS
+9 TGQDNLSG

-96 TAIKQYSNDT
+96 AAIKQYSNDT

-194 ANTAATIANTSAQ
+194 ANTAATIANTTAQ

-243 NASDAEEEHN
+243 NASDEEEEHN
-253 EKLKQNQATID
+253 EKLKQTQATMD
-264 SYTSTLTTT
+264 SYTSTMTST
-273 FAQLMTSYSKLRA
+273 FAQLMSSYSKLRA
-286 EWKNLSSEQQKNQ
+286 EWSNLSSEQQKNQ

-314 VNNVADAESVFKNNT
+314 VNNVADAENVFKNNT

-360 DKINATQASMT
+360 DKINTTQASMA
-371 ADAASRQKV
+371 ADAASRPKV
-380 KAGQEIKDESQKS
+380 KAGQEIKDETHKS
-393 SRYGSVNGAGK
+393 NRYGIVNGAGK

-418 ISNTNPVLNSMNDEL
+418 VSTTNPVMNKLNEEL
-433 KGLQDKANEI
+433 KGLQDEANKI
-443 ANNISQTYADIPS
+443 ANNMAETLKDVPYTP
-456 FTKADKTTNT
+456 KKHNT
-466 TKTGK
+466 TKTGT
-471 TKTTKVE
+471 TKTGKKAIKEV
-478 IAPEGSLQALEDELN
+478 APMGSYQALEDELN

-510 EELKGKIAELTGK
+510 EELKGKIAELTEK
-523 KEALEIKLG
+523 KDAFAIKLG

-546 GSIASIKEEIAKLD
+546 GSIASIKDEISKLD

-568 QLPVRLKLI
+568 ELPVRIKLI
-577 AERNDLQ
+577 AEKDALQ

-589 LSNGDK
+589 LTN
-595 STYELYG
+595 
-602 EYSKQA
+602 A
-608 GEITNQRNIGLISAD
+608 GKPEE
-623 DAKSQIAEINQ
+623 K
-634 ELQKLGIDP
+634 K
-643 IKVHIETDSEKAFKG
+643 ETPFQTFKG
-658 FKDDADSIL
+658 NAEDII
-667 GGFEGIDSV
+667 GGFEGIDGV
-676 VNSFESLSKSI
+676 VNSFESLSKAI
-687 ADGANAWE
+687 ADGANAWDV
-695 IFMGAVNVASSVLNA
+695 FMGVVQTASSILNGVAS
-710 ISTIMET
+710 TIQAVTTITE
-717 VNLLSSIHTATKAT
+717 LLGTTT
-731 ESAATIAAAT
+731 AATTAVTTAAAT
-741 AQGVKA
+741 QEVANSGMVVGAKSGEAIA
-747 GADAASIAPTIA
+747 GATASGAKMPFP
-759 STVALKAQEA
+759 
-769 AYLNL
+769 LNL
-774 AAAAYFAAHAPIP
+774 IA
-787 FAGFGIAAGF
+787 IAAG
-797 VSAMMG
+797 VAAVVGALAMISG
-803 AMAVQAAASQAIA
+803 G
-816 AFADGGVISG
+816 FADGGIIGG
-826 NTFHGDKMLARV
+826 NSFHGDKMLARV

-855 MLNSGASNAGGTV
+855 MLNSGAGSSGGTV

>member
-9 TGQDNLSS
+9 TGQDNLSG

-37 KIMDKFNRIDQSAAP
+37 KIIDKFNRIDQSAAP

-62 IMAQMNLDGLTGTD
+62 IMAQMNLDGLTDTD

-96 TAIKQYSNDT
+96 AAIKQYANDT

-167 SALMLRLKSIWTAAN
+167 SALMLRIKSIWTAAN

-194 ANTAATIANTSAQ
+194 ANTAATIANTTAQ

-243 NASDAEEEHN
+243 NASDEEEEHS
-253 EKLKQNQATID
+253 EKLKQTQATMD
-264 SYTSTLTTT
+264 SYTSTMTST
-273 FAQLMTSYSKLRA
+273 FAQLMSSYSKLRA
-286 EWKNLSSEQQKNQ
+286 EWSNLSSEQQKNQ

-314 VNNVADAESVFKNNT
+314 VNNVADAENVFKNNT
-329 PSVVKAFEARAK
+329 PSVVKAFTARAK

-360 DKINATQASMT
+360 DKINTTQASM
-371 ADAASRQKV
+371 AAEAASRPKV
-380 KAGQEIKDESQKS
+380 KAGQEIKDETHKS
-393 SRYGSVNGAGK
+393 NRYGYVNSAGK

-418 ISNTNPVLNSMNDEL
+418 VSNTNPVMNKLNKEL
-433 KGLQDKANEI
+433 KGLQDEANKI
-443 ANNISQTYADIPS
+443 ANNMAETFKDVPNY
-456 FTKADKTTNT
+456 TKKHNTPKPGT
-466 TKTGK
+466 TKTGT
-471 TKTTKVE
+471 TKTGTEAIEEV
-478 IAPEGSLQALEDELN
+478 APMGSLQALEDELN

-510 EELKGKIAELTGK
+510 EELKSKIAELTVK
-523 KEALEIKLG
+523 KDALQIKLG

-546 GSIASIKEEIAKLD
+546 GSIASIKDEIAKLD

-568 QLPVRLKLI
+568 ELPVRIKLI
-577 AERNDLQ
+577 AERDDLQ
-584 KQVDK
+584 NQVDK
-589 LSNGDK
+589 LTN
-595 STYELYG
+595 
-602 EYSKQA
+602 A
-608 GEITNQRNIGLISAD
+608 GKPEE
-623 DAKSQIAEINQ
+623 K
-634 ELQKLGIDP
+634 K
-643 IKVHIETDSEKAFKG
+643 ETPFQTFKG
-658 FKDDADSIL
+658 NAEDII
-667 GGFEGIDSV
+667 GGFEGIDGV
-676 VNSFESLSKSI
+676 VNSFESLSKAI
-687 ADGANAWE
+687 ADGANAWDV
-695 IFMGAVNVASSVLNA
+695 FMGVVQTASSILNGVAS
-710 ISTIMET
+710 TIQAVTTITE
-717 VNLLSSIHTATKAT
+717 LLGTTT
-731 ESAATIAAAT
+731 AATTAITTAAAT
-741 AQGVKA
+741 QEVANSGMVVGAKSGEAIA
-747 GADAASIAPTIA
+747 GATASGAKMPFP
-759 STVALKAQEA
+759 
-769 AYLNL
+769 LNL
-774 AAAAYFAAHAPIP
+774 IA
-787 FAGFGIAAGF
+787 IAAG
-797 VSAMMG
+797 VAAVVGALAMISG
-803 AMAVQAAASQAIA
+803 G
-816 AFADGGVISG
+816 FADGGIIGG
-826 NTFHGDKMLARV
+826 NSFHGDKMLARV

-855 MLNSGASNAGGTV
+855 MLNSGAGSSGGTV

-886 KMNKVK
+886 KMNKVR

>member
-9 TGQDNLSS
+9 TGQDNLSG

-37 KIMDKFNRIDQSAAP
+37 KIIDKFNRIDQSAAP

-96 TAIKQYSNDT
+96 AAIKQYANDT

-167 SALMLRLKSIWTAAN
+167 SALMLRIKSIWTAAN

-194 ANTAATIANTSAQ
+194 ANTAATIANTTAQ

-243 NASDAEEEHN
+243 NASDEEEEHS
-253 EKLKQNQATID
+253 EKLKQTQATMD
-264 SYTSTLTTT
+264 SYTSTMTST
-273 FAQLMTSYSKLRA
+273 FAQLMSSYSKLRA
-286 EWKNLSSEQQKNQ
+286 EWSNLSSEQQKNQ

-314 VNNVADAESVFKNNT
+314 VNNVADAENVFKNNT
-329 PSVVKAFEARAK
+329 PSVVKAFTARAK

-360 DKINATQASMT
+360 DKINTTQASM
-371 ADAASRQKV
+371 AAEAASRPKV
-380 KAGQEIKDESQKS
+380 KAGQEIKDETHKS
-393 SRYGSVNGAGK
+393 KRYGYVNGAGK

-418 ISNTNPVLNSMNDEL
+418 VSNTNPVMNKLNEEL
-433 KGLQDKANEI
+433 KGLQDEANKI
-443 ANNISQTYADIPS
+443 ANNMTETLKDVPNY
-456 FTKADKTTNT
+456 TKKHNT
-466 TKTGK
+466 TKTGT
-471 TKTTKVE
+471 TKTGTTKTGNEAIEEVV
-478 IAPEGSLQALEDELN
+478 PMGSLQALEDELN

-510 EELKGKIAELTGK
+510 EELKSKIAELTVK
-523 KEALEIKLG
+523 KDALQIKLG

-546 GSIASIKEEIAKLD
+546 GSIASIKDEIAKLD

-568 QLPVRLKLI
+568 ELPVRIKLI
-577 AERNDLQ
+577 AERDDLQ
-584 KQVDK
+584 NQVDK
-589 LSNGDK
+589 LTN
-595 STYELYG
+595 
-602 EYSKQA
+602 A
-608 GEITNQRNIGLISAD
+608 GKPVE
-623 DAKSQIAEINQ
+623 K
-634 ELQKLGIDP
+634 K
-643 IKVHIETDSEKAFKG
+643 ETPFQTFKG
-658 FKDDADSIL
+658 NAEDII
-667 GGFEGIDSV
+667 GGFEGIDGV
-676 VNSFESLSKSI
+676 VNSFESLSKAI
-687 ADGANAWE
+687 ADGANAWDV
-695 IFMGAVNVASSVLNA
+695 FMGVVQTASSILNGVAS
-710 ISTIMET
+710 TIQAVTTITE
-717 VNLLSSIHTATKAT
+717 LLGTTT
-731 ESAATIAAAT
+731 AATTAITTAAAT
-741 AQGVKA
+741 QEVANSGMVVGAKSGEAIA
-747 GADAASIAPTIA
+747 GATASGAKMPFP
-759 STVALKAQEA
+759 
-769 AYLNL
+769 LNL
-774 AAAAYFAAHAPIP
+774 IA
-787 FAGFGIAAGF
+787 IAAG
-797 VSAMMG
+797 VAAVVGALAMISG
-803 AMAVQAAASQAIA
+803 G
-816 AFADGGVISG
+816 FADGGIIGG
-826 NTFHGDKMLARV
+826 NSFHGDKMLARV

-855 MLNSGASNAGGTV
+855 MLNSGAGSSGGTV

>member
-1 MADYVVKF
+1 MADYVVRF
-9 TGQDNLSS
+9 TGQDNLSG
-17 TINKVNK
+17 TINQVNK
-24 ELGGLENSSSKLD
+24 ELNQVGNSSTKLD
-37 KIMDKFNRIDQSAAP
+37 QIMAKFNRIDQSAAP
-52 IKKKLRDLKS
+52 VKRKLRDLQQ

-76 QFTLIAEK
+76 QFTIIAEK

-96 TAIKQYSNDT
+96 TAIRQYSNDT

-117 GIAAAAT
+117 GITAAAT

-134 TENEKVE
+134 SENEKVE

-194 ANTAATIANTSAQ
+194 ANTVATIANTAAQ
-207 KAWNMTKAIG
+207 KAWNYTKAIG

-243 NASDAEEEHN
+243 DASDAEKEHN
-253 EKLKQNQATID
+253 DKLKKTQETMDN
-264 SYTSTLTTT
+264 YTSTLTST
-273 FAQLMTSYSKLRA
+273 FSQLMTSYAKLRA
-286 EWKNLSSEQQKNQ
+286 EWVNLSNEQQKNQ
-299 WIKDNQSKLEELNIS
+299 WIKQNQNKLEELNLSI
-314 VNNVADAESVFKNNT
+314 NNVADAEKIFSNNT

-341 AAAQLALLTENYK
+341 AAAQLSLLTENYK
-354 KQMELI
+354 KQMQLI
-360 DKINATQASMT
+360 VKINTTQAAQAAYAATQP
-371 ADAASRQKV
+371 KV
-380 KAGQEIKDESQKS
+380 QAGQEITNSSHRS
-393 SRYGSVNGAGK
+393 SRYGYVNNAGK

-418 ISNTNPVLNSMNDEL
+418 ISDTNPLMNRMKKEL
-433 KGLQDKANEI
+433 ESLQDEANKI
-443 ANNISQTYADIPS
+443 ANNMAETLKDLPTITKKGSTTKPS
-456 FTKADKTTNT
+456 T

-471 TKTTKVE
+471 TAKDVV
-478 IAPEGSLQALEDELN
+478 APMGSLQALEDELN

-532 IKEPKKEEAKKWAE
+532 LKEPKKEEAKKWAE

-568 QLPVRLKLI
+568 ELPVRIKLVQ
-577 AERNDLQ
+577 ER
-584 KQVDK
+584 
-589 LSNGDK
+589 
-595 STYELYG
+595 
-602 EYSKQA
+602 A
-608 GEITNQRNIGLISAD
+608 
-623 DAKSQIAEINQ
+623 
-634 ELQKLGIDP
+634 ELQK
-643 IKVHIETDSEKAFKG
+643 KVDELLDAGKPVEIPVKVGGFKG
-658 FKDDADSIL
+658 FKENADNII
-667 GGFEGIDSV
+667 GGFEGIDGV
-676 VNSFESLSKSI
+676 VNSFESLAQSI

-695 IFMGAVNVASSVLNA
+695 IFMGVVQTVSSVLNGVA
-710 ISTIMET
+710 STIQAVTTITE
-717 VNLLSSIHTATKAT
+717 LLGTTT
-731 ESAATIAAAT
+731 AATTAVTTASATQEVANSGMVVAAKSGEAIAGATASGAKMPFPLNLIAIAA
-741 AQGVKA
+741 
-747 GADAASIAPTIA
+747 
-759 STVALKAQEA
+759 
-769 AYLNL
+769 
-774 AAAAYFAAHAPIP
+774 
-787 FAGFGIAAGF
+787 GIAAVVGAL
-797 VSAMMG
+797 AMISG
-803 AMAVQAAASQAIA
+803 G
-816 AFADGGVISG
+816 FADGGIIGG
-826 NTFHGDKMLARV
+826 NSFHGDRMLARV

>member
-1 MADYVVKF
+1 MADYVVRL

-17 TINKVNK
+17 TINQVNK

-117 GIAAAAT
+117 GITAAAT

-194 ANTAATIANTSAQ
+194 ANTAATIANTAAQ
-207 KAWNMTKAIG
+207 KAWNVTKAIG

-243 NASDAEEEHN
+243 NASDEEEEHN
-253 EKLKQNQATID
+253 EKLKQTQATMD
-264 SYTSTLTTT
+264 SYTSTMTTT
-273 FAQLMTSYSKLRA
+273 FAQLMSSYSKLRA
-286 EWKNLSSEQQKNQ
+286 EWRNLSSEQQKNQ

-314 VNNVADAESVFKNNT
+314 VNNIADAENVFKNNT

-360 DKINATQASMT
+360 DKINTTQASMA
-371 ADAASRQKV
+371 ADAASRPKV
-380 KAGQEIKDESQKS
+380 KAGQEIKDETHKS
-393 SRYGSVNGAGK
+393 NRYGFVNGAGK

-418 ISNTNPVLNSMNDEL
+418 VSNTNPVMNKLNEEL
-433 KGLQDKANEI
+433 KGLQDEANKI
-443 ANNISQTYADIPS
+443 ANNMAETLKDVPT
-456 FTKADKTTNT
+456 FTKKHNT
-466 TKTGK
+466 TKTGT
-471 TKTTKVE
+471 TKTGKKAIEEV
-478 IAPEGSLQALEDELN
+478 APMGSLQALEDELN

-500 LTPETDTTKI
+500 LTPETDITKI
-510 EELKGKIAELTGK
+510 EELKSKIAELTGK
-523 KEALEIKLG
+523 KDALQIKLG

-546 GSIASIKEEIAKLD
+546 GSIASIKDEISKLD

-568 QLPVRLKLI
+568 ELPVRIKLI
-577 AERNDLQ
+577 AERDDLQ
-584 KQVDK
+584 NQVDK
-589 LSNGDK
+589 LTN
-595 STYELYG
+595 
-602 EYSKQA
+602 A
-608 GEITNQRNIGLISAD
+608 GKPL
-623 DAKSQIAEINQ
+623 
-634 ELQKLGIDP
+634 
-643 IKVHIETDSEKAFKG
+643 ETPFQTFKG
-658 FKDDADSIL
+658 NAEDII
-667 GGFEGIDSV
+667 GGFEGIDGV
-676 VNSFESLSKSI
+676 VNSFESLSKAI
-687 ADGANAWE
+687 ADGANAWDV
-695 IFMGAVNVASSVLNA
+695 FMGVVQTASSILNGVAS
-710 ISTIMET
+710 TIQAVTTITE
-717 VNLLSSIHTATKAT
+717 LLGTTT
-731 ESAATIAAAT
+731 AATTAITTASATQEVANSSMVVGAKSGEAIADAT
-741 AQGVKA
+741 AS
-747 GADAASIAPTIA
+747 GAKMPFP
-759 STVALKAQEA
+759 
-769 AYLNL
+769 LNL
-774 AAAAYFAAHAPIP
+774 IA
-787 FAGFGIAAGF
+787 IAAG
-797 VSAMMG
+797 VAAVVGALAMISG
-803 AMAVQAAASQAIA
+803 G
-816 AFADGGVISG
+816 FADGGIIGG
-826 NTFHGDKMLARV
+826 NSFHGDKMLARV

-847 KQQANLFN
+847 KQQANLFS
-855 MLNSGASNAGGTV
+855 MLNSGASSSGGTV

>member
-9 TGQDNLSS
+9 TGQDNLSG

-37 KIMDKFNRIDQSAAP
+37 KIIDKFNRIDQSAAP

-96 TAIKQYSNDT
+96 AAIKQYSNDT

-167 SALMLRLKSIWTAAN
+167 SALMLRIKSIWTAAN

-194 ANTAATIANTSAQ
+194 ANTAATIANTTAQ

-243 NASDAEEEHN
+243 NASDEEEEHN
-253 EKLKQNQATID
+253 EKLKQTQATMD
-264 SYTSTLTTT
+264 SYTSTMTST
-273 FAQLMTSYSKLRA
+273 FAQLMSSYSKLRA
-286 EWKNLSSEQQKNQ
+286 EWSNLSSEQQKNQ

-314 VNNVADAESVFKNNT
+314 VNNVADAENVFKNNT

-341 AAAQLALLTENYK
+341 AAAQLTLLTENYK

-360 DKINATQASMT
+360 DKINTTQASMT
-371 ADAASRQKV
+371 AEAASRPKV
-380 KAGQEIKDESQKS
+380 KAGQEIKDGTYKNE
-393 SRYGSVNGAGK
+393 RYGYVNGAGK

-418 ISNTNPVLNSMNDEL
+418 VSTTNPVMNKLNEEL
-433 KGLQDKANEI
+433 KGLQDEANKI
-443 ANNISQTYADIPS
+443 ANNMAETLKDVPT
-456 FTKADKTTNT
+456 FTKKHNT
-466 TKTGK
+466 TKTGT
-471 TKTTKVE
+471 TKTGKKAIEEV
-478 IAPEGSLQALEDELN
+478 APMGSYQALEDELN
-493 KLNKELK
+493 KLIKKLK

-510 EELKGKIAELTGK
+510 EELKGKIAELTEK
-523 KEALEIKLG
+523 KDAFAIKLG

-546 GSIASIKEEIAKLD
+546 GSIASIKDEISKLD

-568 QLPVRLKLI
+568 ELPVRIKLI
-577 AERNDLQ
+577 AERDALQ

-589 LSNGDK
+589 LTN
-595 STYELYG
+595 
-602 EYSKQA
+602 A
-608 GEITNQRNIGLISAD
+608 GKPEE
-623 DAKSQIAEINQ
+623 K
-634 ELQKLGIDP
+634 K
-643 IKVHIETDSEKAFKG
+643 ETPFQTFKG
-658 FKDDADSIL
+658 NAEDII
-667 GGFEGIDSV
+667 GGFEGIDGV
-676 VNSFESLSKSI
+676 VNSFESLSKAI
-687 ADGANAWE
+687 ADGANAWDV
-695 IFMGAVNVASSVLNA
+695 FMGVVQTASSILNGVAS
-710 ISTIMET
+710 TIQAVTTITE
-717 VNLLSSIHTATKAT
+717 LLGTTT
-731 ESAATIAAAT
+731 AATTAITTAAAT
-741 AQGVKA
+741 QEVANSGMVVGAKSGEAIA
-747 GADAASIAPTIA
+747 GATASGAKMPFP
-759 STVALKAQEA
+759 
-769 AYLNL
+769 LNL
-774 AAAAYFAAHAPIP
+774 IA
-787 FAGFGIAAGF
+787 IAAG
-797 VSAMMG
+797 VAAVVGALAMISG
-803 AMAVQAAASQAIA
+803 G
-816 AFADGGVISG
+816 FADGGIIGG
-826 NTFHGDKMLARV
+826 NSFHGDKMLARV

-855 MLNSGASNAGGTV
+855 MLNSGASSSGGTV

>member
-1 MADYVVKF
+1 MADYVVRL

-17 TINKVNK
+17 TINQVNK

-117 GIAAAAT
+117 GITAAAT

-194 ANTAATIANTSAQ
+194 ANTAAQ
-207 KAWNMTKAIG
+207 KAWNVTKAIG

-243 NASDAEEEHN
+243 NASDEEEEHN
-253 EKLKQNQATID
+253 EKLKQTQATMD
-264 SYTSTLTTT
+264 SYTSTMTTT
-273 FAQLMTSYSKLRA
+273 FAQLMSSYSRLRA
-286 EWKNLSSEQQKNQ
+286 EWRNLSSEQQKNQ

-314 VNNVADAESVFKNNT
+314 VNNIADAENVFKNNT

-360 DKINATQASMT
+360 DKINTTQASMA
-371 ADAASRQKV
+371 ADAASRPKV
-380 KAGQEIKDESQKS
+380 KAGQEIKDETHKS
-393 SRYGSVNGAGK
+393 NRYGFVNGAGK

-418 ISNTNPVLNSMNDEL
+418 VSNTNPVMNKLNEEL
-433 KGLQDKANEI
+433 KGLQDEANKM
-443 ANNISQTYADIPS
+443 ANNMAETLKDVPT
-456 FTKADKTTNT
+456 FTKKHNT
-466 TKTGK
+466 TKTGT
-471 TKTTKVE
+471 TKTGKKAIEEV
-478 IAPEGSLQALEDELN
+478 APMGSLQALEDELN

-500 LTPETDTTKI
+500 LTPETDITKI
-510 EELKGKIAELTGK
+510 EELKSKIAELTGK
-523 KEALEIKLG
+523 KDALQIKLG

-546 GSIASIKEEIAKLD
+546 GSIASIKDEISKLD

-568 QLPVRLKLI
+568 ELPVRIKLI
-577 AERNDLQ
+577 AERDDLQ
-584 KQVDK
+584 NQVDK
-589 LSNGDK
+589 LTN
-595 STYELYG
+595 
-602 EYSKQA
+602 A
-608 GEITNQRNIGLISAD
+608 G
-623 DAKSQIAEINQ
+623 K
-634 ELQKLGIDP
+634 P
-643 IKVHIETDSEKAFKG
+643 VETPFQTFKG
-658 FKDDADSIL
+658 NAEDII
-667 GGFEGIDSV
+667 GGFEGIDGV
-676 VNSFESLSKSI
+676 VNSFESLSKAI
-687 ADGANAWE
+687 ADGANAWDV
-695 IFMGAVNVASSVLNA
+695 FMGVVQTASSILNGVAS
-710 ISTIMET
+710 TIQAVTTITE
-717 VNLLSSIHTATKAT
+717 LLGTTT
-731 ESAATIAAAT
+731 AATTAITTASATQEVANSSMVVGAKSGEAIADAT
-741 AQGVKA
+741 AS
-747 GADAASIAPTIA
+747 GAKMPFP
-759 STVALKAQEA
+759 
-769 AYLNL
+769 LNL
-774 AAAAYFAAHAPIP
+774 IA
-787 FAGFGIAAGF
+787 IAAG
-797 VSAMMG
+797 VAAVVGALAMISG
-803 AMAVQAAASQAIA
+803 G
-816 AFADGGVISG
+816 FADGGIIGG
-826 NTFHGDKMLARV
+826 NSFHGDKMLARV

-847 KQQANLFN
+847 KQQANLFS
-855 MLNSGASNAGGTV
+855 MLNSGASSSGGTV

>member
-9 TGQDNLSS
+9 TGQDNLSG

-37 KIMDKFNRIDQSAAP
+37 KIIDKFNRIDQSAAP

-96 TAIKQYSNDT
+96 AAIKQYANDT

-167 SALMLRLKSIWTAAN
+167 SALMLRIKSIWTAAN

-194 ANTAATIANTSAQ
+194 ANTAATIANTTAQ

-243 NASDAEEEHN
+243 NASDEEEEHN
-253 EKLKQNQATID
+253 EKLKQTQATMD
-264 SYTSTLTTT
+264 SYTSTMTST
-273 FAQLMTSYSKLRA
+273 FAQLMSSYSKLRA
-286 EWKNLSSEQQKNQ
+286 EWSNLSSEQQKNQ

-314 VNNVADAESVFKNNT
+314 VNNVADAENVFKNNT
-329 PSVVKAFEARAK
+329 PSVVKAFTARAK

-360 DKINATQASMT
+360 DKINTTQASM
-371 ADAASRQKV
+371 AAEAAFRPKV
-380 KAGQEIKDESQKS
+380 KAGQEIKDETHKS
-393 SRYGSVNGAGK
+393 KRYGYVNGDGK

-418 ISNTNPVLNSMNDEL
+418 VSNTNPVMNKLNEEL
-433 KGLQDKANEI
+433 KGLQDEANKI
-443 ANNISQTYADIPS
+443 ANNMAETLKDVPNY
-456 FTKADKTTNT
+456 TKKHNT
-466 TKTGK
+466 TKTGT
-471 TKTTKVE
+471 TKTGTTKTGKEAIEEV
-478 IAPEGSLQALEDELN
+478 APMGSLQALEDELN

-510 EELKGKIAELTGK
+510 EELKSKIAELTVK
-523 KEALEIKLG
+523 KEALQIKLG

-546 GSIASIKEEIAKLD
+546 GSIASIKDEIAKLD

-568 QLPVRLKLI
+568 ELPVRIKLI
-577 AERNDLQ
+577 AERDDLQ
-584 KQVDK
+584 NQVDK
-589 LSNGDK
+589 LTN
-595 STYELYG
+595 
-602 EYSKQA
+602 A
-608 GEITNQRNIGLISAD
+608 GKPEE
-623 DAKSQIAEINQ
+623 K
-634 ELQKLGIDP
+634 K
-643 IKVHIETDSEKAFKG
+643 ETPFQTFKG
-658 FKDDADSIL
+658 NAEDII
-667 GGFEGIDSV
+667 GGFEGIDGV
-676 VNSFESLSKSI
+676 VNSFESLSKAI
-687 ADGANAWE
+687 ADGANAWDV
-695 IFMGAVNVASSVLNA
+695 FMGVVQTASSILNGVAS
-710 ISTIMET
+710 TIQAVTTITE
-717 VNLLSSIHTATKAT
+717 LLGTTT
-731 ESAATIAAAT
+731 AATTAITTAAAT
-741 AQGVKA
+741 QEVANSGMVVGAKSGEAIA
-747 GADAASIAPTIA
+747 GATASGAKMPFP
-759 STVALKAQEA
+759 
-769 AYLNL
+769 LNL
-774 AAAAYFAAHAPIP
+774 IA
-787 FAGFGIAAGF
+787 IAAG
-797 VSAMMG
+797 VAAVVGALAMISG
-803 AMAVQAAASQAIA
+803 G
-816 AFADGGVISG
+816 FADGGIIGG
-826 NTFHGDKMLARV
+826 NSFHGDKMLARV

-855 MLNSGASNAGGTV
+855 MLNSGAISSGGTV

>member
-1 MADYVVKF
+1 MADYVVRL

-17 TINKVNK
+17 TINQVNK

-117 GIAAAAT
+117 GITAAAT

-194 ANTAATIANTSAQ
+194 ANTAATIANTAAQ
-207 KAWNMTKAIG
+207 KAWNVTKAIG

-243 NASDAEEEHN
+243 NASDEEEEHN
-253 EKLKQNQATID
+253 EKLKQTQATMD
-264 SYTSTLTTT
+264 SYTSTMTTT
-273 FAQLMTSYSKLRA
+273 FAQLMSSYSKLRA
-286 EWKNLSSEQQKNQ
+286 EWRNLSSEQQKNQ

-314 VNNVADAESVFKNNT
+314 VNNIADAENVFKNNT

-360 DKINATQASMT
+360 DKINTTQASMA
-371 ADAASRQKV
+371 ADAASRPKV
-380 KAGQEIKDESQKS
+380 KAGQEIKDETHKS
-393 SRYGSVNGAGK
+393 NRYGFVNGAGK

-418 ISNTNPVLNSMNDEL
+418 VSNTNPVMNKLNEEL
-433 KGLQDKANEI
+433 KGLQDEANKI
-443 ANNISQTYADIPS
+443 ANNMAETLKDVPT
-456 FTKADKTTNT
+456 FTKKHNT
-466 TKTGK
+466 TKTGT
-471 TKTTKVE
+471 TKTGKKAIEEV
-478 IAPEGSLQALEDELN
+478 APMGSLQALEDELN

-500 LTPETDTTKI
+500 LTPETDITKI
-510 EELKGKIAELTGK
+510 EELKSKIAELTGK
-523 KEALEIKLG
+523 KDALQIKLG

-546 GSIASIKEEIAKLD
+546 GSIASIKDEISKLD

-568 QLPVRLKLI
+568 ELPVRIKLI
-577 AERNDLQ
+577 AERDDLQ
-584 KQVDK
+584 NQVDK
-589 LSNGDK
+589 LTN
-595 STYELYG
+595 
-602 EYSKQA
+602 A
-608 GEITNQRNIGLISAD
+608 GKPL
-623 DAKSQIAEINQ
+623 
-634 ELQKLGIDP
+634 
-643 IKVHIETDSEKAFKG
+643 ETPFQTFKG
-658 FKDDADSIL
+658 YAEDIL
-667 GGFEGIDSV
+667 GGFDGFDGV
-676 VNSFESLSKSI
+676 VNSFESLSKAI
-687 ADGANAWE
+687 ADGANAWDV
-695 IFMGAVNVASSVLNA
+695 FMGVVQTASSILNGVAS
-710 ISTIMET
+710 TIQAVTTITE
-717 VNLLSSIHTATKAT
+717 LLGTTT
-731 ESAATIAAAT
+731 AATTAITTASATQEVANSSMVVGAKSGEAIADAT
-741 AQGVKA
+741 AS
-747 GADAASIAPTIA
+747 GAKMPFP
-759 STVALKAQEA
+759 
-769 AYLNL
+769 LNL
-774 AAAAYFAAHAPIP
+774 IA
-787 FAGFGIAAGF
+787 IAAG
-797 VSAMMG
+797 VAAVVGALAMISG
-803 AMAVQAAASQAIA
+803 G
-816 AFADGGVISG
+816 FADGGIIGG
-826 NTFHGDKMLARV
+826 NSFHGDKMLARV

-847 KQQANLFN
+847 KQQANLFS
-855 MLNSGASNAGGTV
+855 MLNSGASSSGGTV

>member
-9 TGQDNLSS
+9 TGQDNLSG

-52 IKKKLRDLKS
+52 IKKKLRDLKA

-194 ANTAATIANTSAQ
+194 ANTAATIANTAAQ
-207 KAWNMTKAIG
+207 KAWNVTKAIG

-243 NASDAEEEHN
+243 NASEEEEEHN
-253 EKLKQNQATID
+253 EKLKQTQATMD
-264 SYTSTLTTT
+264 SYTSTMATT
-273 FAQLMTSYSKLRA
+273 FAQLMSSYSKLRA
-286 EWKNLSSEQQKNQ
+286 EWSNLSSEQQKNQ

-314 VNNVADAESVFKNNT
+314 VNNVADAENVFKNNT
-329 PSVVKAFEARAK
+329 PSVVKSFEARAK

-360 DKINATQASMT
+360 DKINTTQASMA
-371 ADAASRQKV
+371 ADAVSRPKV
-380 KAGQEIKDESQKS
+380 KAGQEIKDETHKS
-393 SRYGSVNGAGK
+393 NRYGIVNGAGK

-418 ISNTNPVLNSMNDEL
+418 VSTTNPVMNKLNEEL
-433 KGLQDKANEI
+433 KGLQDEANKI
-443 ANNISQTYADIPS
+443 ANNMAETLKDVPYTP
-456 FTKADKTTNT
+456 KKHNT
-466 TKTGK
+466 TKTGT
-471 TKTTKVE
+471 TKTGKKAIKEV
-478 IAPEGSLQALEDELN
+478 APMGSYQALEDELN
-493 KLNKELK
+493 KLNKKLK
-500 LTPETDTTKI
+500 LTPETNTTKI
-510 EELKGKIAELTGK
+510 EKLKGKIAELTEK
-523 KEALEIKLG
+523 KDAFAIKLG

-546 GSIASIKEEIAKLD
+546 GSIASIKDKISKLD
-560 DRLLNENL
+560 DRLLNKNL
-568 QLPVRLKLI
+568 DLSTRLKI
-577 AERNDLQ
+577 ITKRDELQ
-584 KQVDK
+584 KQVDE
-589 LSNGDK
+589 LSKPVTVK
-595 STYELYG
+595 SPLENYNDI
-602 EYSKQA
+602 SRKISDVVSSRDA
-608 GEITNQRNIGLISAD
+608 GLIDAD
-623 DAKSQIAEINQ
+623 QARAQIAEINK
-634 ELQKLGIDP
+634 EIVALGAYPVKI
-643 IKVHIETDSEKAFKG
+643 HIQGDFEKSFKE
-658 FKDDADSIL
+658 FSNNAEDII
-667 GGFEGIDSV
+667 GGFEGIDGV
-676 VNSFESLSKSI
+676 VNSFESLSKAI
-687 ADGANAWE
+687 ADGANAWDV
-695 IFMGAVNVASSVLNA
+695 FMGVVQTASSILNGVAS
-710 ISTIMET
+710 TIQAVTTITE
-717 VNLLSSIHTATKAT
+717 LLGTTT
-731 ESAATIAAAT
+731 AATTAVTTAAAT
-741 AQGVKA
+741 QEVANSSMVVTAKSGEAIA
-747 GADAASIAPTIA
+747 GATASGAKMPFPLNIIA
-759 STVALKAQEA
+759 
-769 AYLNL
+769 
-774 AAAAYFAAHAPIP
+774 
-787 FAGFGIAAGF
+787 IAAG
-797 VSAMMG
+797 VAAVLGALAMISG
-803 AMAVQAAASQAIA
+803 G
-816 AFADGGVISG
+816 FADGGIIGGIIGG
-826 NTFHGDKMLARV
+826 NSFHGDKMLARV

-855 MLNSGASNAGGTV
+855 MLNSGASSYGGTV
-868 EFKIS
+868 EFKIA

-878 GVLNNYNS
+878 GVLKNYNS

>member
-9 TGQDNLSS
+9 TGQDNLSG

-37 KIMDKFNRIDQSAAP
+37 KIIDKFNRIDQSAAP

-96 TAIKQYSNDT
+96 AAIKQYSNDT

-167 SALMLRLKSIWTAAN
+167 SALMLRIKSIWTAAN

-194 ANTAATIANTSAQ
+194 ANTAATIANTTAQ

-243 NASDAEEEHN
+243 NASDEEEEHN
-253 EKLKQNQATID
+253 EKLKQTQATMD
-264 SYTSTLTTT
+264 SYTSTMTST
-273 FAQLMTSYSKLRA
+273 FAQLMSSYSKLRA
-286 EWKNLSSEQQKNQ
+286 EWSNLSSEQQKNQ

-314 VNNVADAESVFKNNT
+314 VNNVADAENVFKNNT

-341 AAAQLALLTENYK
+341 AAAQLTLLTENYK

-360 DKINATQASMT
+360 DKINTTQASM
-371 ADAASRQKV
+371 AAEAASRPKV
-380 KAGQEIKDESQKS
+380 KAGQEIKDGTYKNE
-393 SRYGSVNGAGK
+393 RYGYVNGAGK

-418 ISNTNPVLNSMNDEL
+418 VSTTNPVMNKLNEEL
-433 KGLQDKANEI
+433 KGLQDEANKI
-443 ANNISQTYADIPS
+443 ANNMAETLKDVPT
-456 FTKADKTTNT
+456 FTKKHNT
-466 TKTGK
+466 TKTGT
-471 TKTTKVE
+471 TKTGKKAIEEV
-478 IAPEGSLQALEDELN
+478 APMGSYQALEDELN
-493 KLNKELK
+493 KLIKKLK

-510 EELKGKIAELTGK
+510 EELKGKIAELTEK
-523 KEALEIKLG
+523 KDAFAIKLG

-546 GSIASIKEEIAKLD
+546 GSIASIKDEISKLD

-568 QLPVRLKLI
+568 ELPVRIKLI
-577 AERNDLQ
+577 AERDALQ

-589 LSNGDK
+589 LTN
-595 STYELYG
+595 
-602 EYSKQA
+602 A
-608 GEITNQRNIGLISAD
+608 GKPEE
-623 DAKSQIAEINQ
+623 K
-634 ELQKLGIDP
+634 K
-643 IKVHIETDSEKAFKG
+643 ETPFQTFKG
-658 FKDDADSIL
+658 NAEDII
-667 GGFEGIDSV
+667 GGFEGIDGV
-676 VNSFESLSKSI
+676 VNSFESLSKAI
-687 ADGANAWE
+687 ADGANAWDV
-695 IFMGAVNVASSVLNA
+695 FMGVVQTASSILNGVAS
-710 ISTIMET
+710 TIQAVTTITE
-717 VNLLSSIHTATKAT
+717 LLGTTT
-731 ESAATIAAAT
+731 AATTAITTAAAT
-741 AQGVKA
+741 QEVANSGMVVGAKSGEAIA
-747 GADAASIAPTIA
+747 GATASGAKMPFP
-759 STVALKAQEA
+759 
-769 AYLNL
+769 LNL
-774 AAAAYFAAHAPIP
+774 IA
-787 FAGFGIAAGF
+787 IAAG
-797 VSAMMG
+797 VAAVVGALAMISG
-803 AMAVQAAASQAIA
+803 G
-816 AFADGGVISG
+816 FADGGIIGG
-826 NTFHGDKMLARV
+826 NSFHGDKMLARV

-855 MLNSGASNAGGTV
+855 MLNSGASSSGGTV

>member
-9 TGQDNLSS
+9 TGQDNLSG

-52 IKKKLRDLKS
+52 IKKKLRDLKA

-96 TAIKQYSNDT
+96 AAINQYSNDT

-117 GIAAAAT
+117 GITAAAT

-194 ANTAATIANTSAQ
+194 ANTAATIANTAAQ
-207 KAWNMTKAIG
+207 KAWNVTKAIG

-243 NASDAEEEHN
+243 NASDEEEEHN
-253 EKLKQNQATID
+253 EKLKQTQATMD
-264 SYTSTLTTT
+264 SYTSTMTST
-273 FAQLMTSYSKLRA
+273 FAQLMSSYSKLRA
-286 EWKNLSSEQQKNQ
+286 EWGNLSSEQQKNQ

-314 VNNVADAESVFKNNT
+314 VNNVADAENVFKNNT

-354 KQMELI
+354 QQMELL
-360 DKINATQASMT
+360 DEINTMKASMA
-371 ADAASRQKV
+371 ADAASRPKV
-380 KAGQEIKDESQKS
+380 KAGQEIKDETHKNE
-393 SRYGSVNGAGK
+393 RYGYVNGAYK

-418 ISNTNPVLNSMNDEL
+418 VSNTNPILNQKEKNY
-433 KGLQDKANEI
+433 KGLQDVANKILNDMTETLK
-443 ANNISQTYADIPS
+443 NVPTP
-456 FTKADKTTNT
+456 TKKHNT
-466 TKTGK
+466 TKTGT
-471 TKTTKVE
+471 TKTGKKAIEEV
-478 IAPEGSLQALEDELN
+478 APIGSLQALEDELN

-510 EELKGKIAELTGK
+510 EELKSKIAELTVK
-523 KEALEIKLG
+523 KDALQIKLG

-546 GSIASIKEEIAKLD
+546 GSIASIKDEIAKLD

-568 QLPVRLKLI
+568 ELPVRIKLI
-577 AERNDLQ
+577 AERDDLQ
-584 KQVDK
+584 NQVDK
-589 LSNGDK
+589 LTN
-595 STYELYG
+595 
-602 EYSKQA
+602 A
-608 GEITNQRNIGLISAD
+608 GKPVEVKKKEQPTAFQ
-623 DAKSQIAEINQ
+623 
-634 ELQKLGIDP
+634 
-643 IKVHIETDSEKAFKG
+643 TFKG
-658 FKDDADSIL
+658 NAEDVL
-667 GGFEGIDSV
+667 GGFEGIDGV
-676 VNSFESLSKSI
+676 VNSFESLSKAI
-687 ADGANAWE
+687 ADGANAWDV
-695 IFMGAVNVASSVLNA
+695 FMGVVQTASSILNGVAS
-710 ISTIMET
+710 TIQAVTTITE
-717 VNLLSSIHTATKAT
+717 LLGTTT
-731 ESAATIAAAT
+731 AATTAVTTAAAT
-741 AQGVKA
+741 QEVANSGMVVGAKSGEAIA
-747 GADAASIAPTIA
+747 GATASGAKMPFP
-759 STVALKAQEA
+759 
-769 AYLNL
+769 LNL
-774 AAAAYFAAHAPIP
+774 IA
-787 FAGFGIAAGF
+787 IAAG
-797 VSAMMG
+797 VAAVVGALAMISG
-803 AMAVQAAASQAIA
+803 G
-816 AFADGGVISG
+816 FADGGIIGG
-826 NTFHGDKMLARV
+826 NSFHGDKMLARV

-855 MLNSGASNAGGTV
+855 MLNSGAGSSGGTV

>member
-9 TGQDNLSS
+9 TGQDNLSG

-96 TAIKQYSNDT
+96 AAIKQYSNDT

-194 ANTAATIANTSAQ
+194 ANTAATIANTAAQ

-243 NASDAEEEHN
+243 NASDEEEEHN
-253 EKLKQNQATID
+253 EKLKQTQATMD
-264 SYTSTLTTT
+264 SYTSTMTST
-273 FAQLMTSYSKLRA
+273 FAQLMSSYSKLRA
-286 EWKNLSSEQQKNQ
+286 EWSNLSSEQQKNQ

-314 VNNVADAESVFKNNT
+314 VNNVADAENVFKNNT

-360 DKINATQASMT
+360 DKINTTQASMA
-371 ADAASRQKV
+371 ADAISRPKV
-380 KAGQEIKDESQKS
+380 KAGQEIKDETHKS
-393 SRYGSVNGAGK
+393 NRYGIVNGAGK

-418 ISNTNPVLNSMNDEL
+418 VSTTNPVMNKLNEEL
-433 KGLQDKANEI
+433 KGLQDEANKI
-443 ANNISQTYADIPS
+443 ANNMAETLKDVPYTP
-456 FTKADKTTNT
+456 KKHNT
-466 TKTGK
+466 TKTGT
-471 TKTTKVE
+471 TKTGKKAIKEV
-478 IAPEGSLQALEDELN
+478 APMGSYQALEDELN

-510 EELKGKIAELTGK
+510 EELKGKIAELTEK
-523 KEALEIKLG
+523 KDAFAIKLG

-546 GSIASIKEEIAKLD
+546 GSIASIKDEISKLD

-568 QLPVRLKLI
+568 ELPVRIKLI
-577 AERNDLQ
+577 AEKDALQ

-589 LSNGDK
+589 LTN
-595 STYELYG
+595 
-602 EYSKQA
+602 A
-608 GEITNQRNIGLISAD
+608 GKPEE
-623 DAKSQIAEINQ
+623 K
-634 ELQKLGIDP
+634 K
-643 IKVHIETDSEKAFKG
+643 ETPFQTFKG
-658 FKDDADSIL
+658 NAEDII
-667 GGFEGIDSV
+667 GGFEGIDGV
-676 VNSFESLSKSI
+676 VNSFESLSKAI
-687 ADGANAWE
+687 ADGANAWDV
-695 IFMGAVNVASSVLNA
+695 FMGVVQTASSILNGVAS
-710 ISTIMET
+710 TIQAVTTITE
-717 VNLLSSIHTATKAT
+717 LLGTTT
-731 ESAATIAAAT
+731 AATTAVTTAAAT
-741 AQGVKA
+741 QEVANSSMVVGAKSGEAIA
-747 GADAASIAPTIA
+747 GATASGAKMPFP
-759 STVALKAQEA
+759 
-769 AYLNL
+769 LNL
-774 AAAAYFAAHAPIP
+774 IA
-787 FAGFGIAAGF
+787 IAAG
-797 VSAMMG
+797 VAAVVGALAMISG
-803 AMAVQAAASQAIA
+803 G
-816 AFADGGVISG
+816 FADGGIIGG
-826 NTFHGDKMLARV
+826 NSFHGDKMLARV

-855 MLNSGASNAGGTV
+855 MLNSGAGSSGGTV

>member
-9 TGQDNLSS
+9 TGQDNLSG

-117 GIAAAAT
+117 GITAAAT

-167 SALMLRLKSIWTAAN
+167 SALMLRIKSIWTAAN

-194 ANTAATIANTSAQ
+194 ANTAATIANTAAQ
-207 KAWNMTKAIG
+207 KAWNVTKAIG

-243 NASDAEEEHN
+243 NASDEEEEHS
-253 EKLKQNQATID
+253 EKLKQTQATMD
-264 SYTSTLTTT
+264 SYTSTMTST
-273 FAQLMTSYSKLRA
+273 FAQLMSSYSKLRA
-286 EWKNLSSEQQKNQ
+286 EWGNLSSEQQKNQ

-314 VNNVADAESVFKNNT
+314 VNNVADAENVFKNNT
-329 PSVVKAFEARAK
+329 PSVVKAFTARAK

-360 DKINATQASMT
+360 DKINTIQASM
-371 ADAASRQKV
+371 AAEAASRPKV
-380 KAGQEIKDESQKS
+380 KAGQEIKDETHKNK
-393 SRYGSVNGAGK
+393 RYGYVNGAGK

-418 ISNTNPVLNSMNDEL
+418 VSNTNPVLNKLNEEL
-433 KGLQDKANEI
+433 KGLQDQSKKIVNDMTD
-443 ANNISQTYADIPS
+443 TYKDLP
-456 FTKADKTTNT
+456 NT
-466 TKTGK
+466 PKPDTPKPNTPK
-471 TKTTKVE
+471 PYEEEV
-478 IAPEGSLQALEDELN
+478 APEGSLQALEDELN

-510 EELKGKIAELTGK
+510 EKLKGEIAELTVK
-523 KEALEIKLG
+523 KDALQIKLG

-546 GSIASIKEEIAKLD
+546 GSIASIKDEIAKLD

-568 QLPVRLKLI
+568 ELPVRIKLI
-577 AERNDLQ
+577 AERDDLQ
-584 KQVDK
+584 NQVDK
-589 LSNGDK
+589 LTN
-595 STYELYG
+595 
-602 EYSKQA
+602 A
-608 GEITNQRNIGLISAD
+608 GKPVEKKEN
-623 DAKSQIAEINQ
+623 K
-634 ELQKLGIDP
+634 
-643 IKVHIETDSEKAFKG
+643 ETPFQTFKG
-658 FKDDADSIL
+658 NAEDII
-667 GGFEGIDSV
+667 GGFEGIDGV
-676 VNSFESLSKSI
+676 VNSFESLSKAI
-687 ADGANAWE
+687 YDGANAWDV
-695 IFMGAVNVASSVLNA
+695 FMGVVQTASSILNGVAS
-710 ISTIMET
+710 TIQAVTTITE
-717 VNLLSSIHTATKAT
+717 LLGTTT
-731 ESAATIAAAT
+731 AATTAVTTAAAT
-741 AQGVKA
+741 QEVANSSMVVGAKSGEAIA
-747 GADAASIAPTIA
+747 GATASGAKMPFP
-759 STVALKAQEA
+759 
-769 AYLNL
+769 LNL
-774 AAAAYFAAHAPIP
+774 IA
-787 FAGFGIAAGF
+787 IAAG
-797 VSAMMG
+797 VAAVVGALAMISG
-803 AMAVQAAASQAIA
+803 G
-816 AFADGGVISG
+816 FADGGIIGG
-826 NTFHGDKMLARV
+826 NSFHGDKMLARV

-855 MLNSGASNAGGTV
+855 MLNSGAGSSGGTV

>member
-9 TGQDNLSS
+9 TGQDNLSG

-37 KIMDKFNRIDQSAAP
+37 KIIDKFNRIDQSAAP

-149 AMAIMNGVQQ
+149 ALAIMNGVQQ

-167 SALMLRLKSIWTAAN
+167 SALMLRIKSIWTAAN

-194 ANTAATIANTSAQ
+194 ANTAATIANTAAQ
-207 KAWNMTKAIG
+207 KAWNVTKAIG

-243 NASDAEEEHN
+243 NASDEEEEHN
-253 EKLKQNQATID
+253 EKLKQTQATMD
-264 SYTSTLTTT
+264 SYTSTMTST
-273 FAQLMTSYSKLRA
+273 FAQLMSSYSKLRA
-286 EWKNLSSEQQKNQ
+286 EWSNLSSEQQKNQ
-299 WIKDNQSKLEELNIS
+299 WIKDNKSKLEELNIS
-314 VNNVADAESVFKNNT
+314 VNNVADAENVFKNNT
-329 PSVVKAFEARAK
+329 PSVVKAFTARAK

-360 DKINATQASMT
+360 DKINTTQASM
-371 ADAASRQKV
+371 AAEAASRPKV
-380 KAGQEIKDESQKS
+380 KAGQEIKDGTYKNE
-393 SRYGSVNGAGK
+393 RYGYVNGAGK

-418 ISNTNPVLNSMNDEL
+418 VSNTNPVMNKLNEEL
-433 KGLQDKANEI
+433 KGLQDEANKI
-443 ANNISQTYADIPS
+443 ANNIAQTYADIPS

-510 EELKGKIAELTGK
+510 EELKTKIAELTGK

-532 IKEPKKEEAKKWAE
+532 LKEPKKEEAKKWAE

-568 QLPVRLKLI
+568 ELPVRIKLI
-577 AERNDLQ
+577 AERDDLQ
-584 KQVDK
+584 NQVDK
-589 LSNGDK
+589 LTN
-595 STYELYG
+595 
-602 EYSKQA
+602 A
-608 GEITNQRNIGLISAD
+608 GKPVEKKEN
-623 DAKSQIAEINQ
+623 K
-634 ELQKLGIDP
+634 
-643 IKVHIETDSEKAFKG
+643 ETPFQTFKG
-658 FKDDADSIL
+658 NAEDII
-667 GGFEGIDSV
+667 GGFEGIDGV
-676 VNSFESLSKSI
+676 VNSFESLSKAI
-687 ADGANAWE
+687 YDGANAWDV
-695 IFMGAVNVASSVLNA
+695 FMGVVQTASSILNGVAS
-710 ISTIMET
+710 TIQAVTTITE
-717 VNLLSSIHTATKAT
+717 LLGTTT
-731 ESAATIAAAT
+731 AATTAVTTAAAT
-741 AQGVKA
+741 QEVANSSMVVGAKSGEAIA
-747 GADAASIAPTIA
+747 GATASGAKMPFP
-759 STVALKAQEA
+759 
-769 AYLNL
+769 LNL
-774 AAAAYFAAHAPIP
+774 IA
-787 FAGFGIAAGF
+787 IAAG
-797 VSAMMG
+797 VAAVVGALAMISG
-803 AMAVQAAASQAIA
+803 G
-816 AFADGGVISG
+816 FADGGIIGG
-826 NTFHGDKMLARV
+826 NSFHGDKMLARV

-855 MLNSGASNAGGTV
+855 MLNSGASSYGGTV
-868 EFKIS
+868 EFKIA